1 MLNRENKTAITRKGM
16 VSNRL
21 NKFSIRKYTVGTA
34 SILVGT
40 TLIFGLGNQEAKAAE
55 STNKELNEAT
65 TSASDNQSSGKVD
78 MQQLNQEDNTKNDN
92 QKEMVSS
99 QGNETTSNG
108 NKSIEK
114 ESVQSTTGNK
124 VEVSTAKSDEQAS
137 PKSTNEDLNTK
148 QTISNQEALQPDL
161 QENKS
166 VVNAQPTNEENKKV
180 DAKTES
186 TTLNVKSDA
195 IKSNAETLVDNNSN
209 SNNENNADI
218 ILPKSTAPKRLNTRM
233 RMAAIQPNSTDSKNV
248 NDLITSNTTLTVVDA
263 DNSKTI
269 VPAQDYLSLKSQ
281 ITVDD
286 KVKSGDY
293 FTIKYSDTV
302 QVYGL
307 NPEDIK
313 NIGDIKDPN
322 NGETIAT
329 AKHDTAN
336 NLITYTFTDYVDR
349 FNSVKMGINYSIYMD
364 ADTIPVD
371 KKDVPFSVT
380 IGNQITTTTADITY
394 PAYKEADNNS
404 IGSAFTET
412 VSHVG
417 NVEDPGYYNQV
428 VYVNP
433 MDKDLKG
440 AKLKVEAYH
449 PKYPTN
455 IGQINQN
462 VTNIKIYRVPEG
474 YTLNKGYD
482 VNTNDLVDVTDEFKN
497 KMTYGSNQSVNL
509 DFGDITSAYVVMVN
523 TKFQYTNSE
532 SPTLVQMATL
542 SSTGNKSVSTGNAL
556 GFTNNQSGGAG
567 QEVYKIGNYVW
578 EDTNKNGVQELGEK
592 GVGNVTVTVFDNN
605 TNTKVGEAVTKED
618 GSYLIPNLPN
628 GDYRVEFSNL
638 PKGYEVTPSKQG
650 NNEELDSNGLS
661 SVITVNGKDNLSA
674 DLGIYKP
681 KYNLGDY
688 VWEDTNKNGIQDQD
702 EKGISGVTV
711 TLKDENGNV
720 LKTVTTD
727 ADGKYKFTDL
737 DNGNYKVEFT
747 TPEGY
752 TPTTVTS
759 GSDIEKD
766 SNGLTTTGVI
776 NGADNMTL
784 DSGFYKTP
792 KYNLGNY
799 VWEDTNKDGKQD
811 STEKGISGVT
821 VTLKN
826 ENGEVLQ
833 TTKTDK
839 DGKYQF
845 TGLENG
851 TYKVEFETPSGY
863 TPTQVGSGTDEGI
876 DSNGTSTTGVIK
888 DKDND
893 TIDSGFYKPT
903 YNLGDYVWED
913 TNKNGVQDK
922 DEKGISGVTV
932 TLKDEND
939 KVLKT
944 VTTDENGKYQF
955 TDLNNGTY
963 KVEFETPSG
972 YTPTSVTSGN
982 DTEKDSNGLTTTGVI
997 KDADNMTLDSGFYKT
1012 PKYSL
1017 GDYVWYDSNKDGKQD
1032 STEKGIKDVK
1042 VTLLNEKGEVI
1053 GTTKTDE
1060 NGKYRFDN
1068 LDSGKYKVIFEK
1080 SAGYLPTKVNGTTD
1094 GEKDS
1099 NGSSVT
1105 VKING
1110 KDDMSLD
1117 TGFYKEPKYNLGDY
1131 VWEDTNK
1138 DGIQDANEPGIKD
1151 VKVTLKDSTGKV
1163 IGTTTTD
1170 ASGKYKFTD
1179 LDNGNYTVEFETPA
1193 GYTPT
1198 VKNTT
1203 AEDKDSNGLTT
1214 TGVIKDADNMTLDS
1228 GFYKTPKYSLGD
1240 YVWYDSNKDG

>member
-1 MLNRENKTAITRKGM
+1 MLNRENKTAMTRKGM

-55 STNKELNEAT
+55 VTNKEMKEDAT
-65 TSASDNQSSGKVD
+65 SVNNDQVSKKVD
-78 MQQLNQEDNTKNDN
+78 TEQLNNGGNTSKVDTEQLKDENINKVANQKEVTRVENSVASEKNNNSKPSENGKLQTSDVKKTEDNNATSDDQVTTTVNSQQLNTDN
-92 QKEMVSS
+92 
-99 QGNETTSNG
+99 TTSNETMSSAPI
-108 NKSIEK
+108 NVSKDNLKINSEVVK
-114 ESVQSTTGNK
+114 NV
-124 VEVSTAKSDEQAS
+124 VENSD
-137 PKSTNEDLNTK
+137 NT
-148 QTISNQEALQPDL
+148 D
-161 QENKS
+161 
-166 VVNAQPTNEENKKV
+166 NANG
-180 DAKTES
+180 
-186 TTLNVKSDA
+186 SDV
-195 IKSNAETLVDNNSN
+195 IM
-209 SNNENNADI
+209 
-218 ILPKSTAPKRLNTRM
+218 PKSTAPKRLNTRM
-233 RMAAIQPNSTDSKNV
+233 RIAAVQPSSTDSKNV
-248 NDLITSNTTLTVVDA
+248 NNLITSTTTLTVVDA

-329 AKHDTAN
+329 AKHDTVN

-349 FNSVKMGINYSIYMD
+349 FNSVKMGINYSVYMD

-380 IGNQITTTTADITY
+380 IGNQTTTTTADITY

-412 VSHVG
+412 VSHAG
-417 NVEDPGYYNQV
+417 NAEDPGYYNQV

-440 AKLKVEAYH
+440 ANLKVEAYH

-482 VNTNDLVDVTDEFKN
+482 VNANDLVDVTDEFKN
-497 KMTYGSNQSVNL
+497 KMTYGSNQSVNV

-556 GFTNNQSGGAG
+556 GFTNNQSAGAG

-578 EDTNKNGVQELGEK
+578 EDTNKNGIQELGEVGVK
-592 GVGNVTVTVFDNN
+592 GVTVVAYDNK
-605 TNTKVGEAVTKED
+605 TNKEVGRTITDEK
-618 GSYLIPNLPN
+618 GGYLIPNLPN

-638 PKGYEVTPSKQG
+638 PQGYEVTPSKQG

-811 STEKGISGVT
+811 SSEKGISGVT

-1080 SAGYLPTKVNGTTD
+1080 
-1094 GEKDS
+1094 
-1099 NGSSVT
+1099 
-1105 VKING
+1105 
-1110 KDDMSLD
+1110 
-1117 TGFYKEPKYNLGDY
+1117 
-1131 VWEDTNK
+1131 
-1138 DGIQDANEPGIKD
+1138 
-1151 VKVTLKDSTGKV
+1151 
-1163 IGTTTTD
+1163 
-1170 ASGKYKFTD
+1170 
-1179 LDNGNYTVEFETPA
+1179 PA
-1193 GYTPT
+1193 GLTQT
-1198 VKNTT
+1198 GTNTT
-1203 AEDKDSNGLTT
+1203 EDD
-1214 TGVIKDADNMTLDS
+1214 KDADGGEVDVTITDH
-1228 GFYKTPKYSLGD
+1228 
-1240 YVWYDSNKDG
+1240 

>member
-1 MLNRENKTAITRKGM
+1 MLNRENKTAMTRKGM

-65 TSASDNQSSGKVD
+65 TSASDNQSNSKVD
-78 MQQLNQEDNTKNDN
+78 NQQLNQEDNTKNDN

-148 QTISNQEALQPDL
+148 QTISNQEALQSDL

-166 VVNAQPTNEENKKV
+166 VVNVQPTNEENKKV

-195 IKSNAETLVDNNSN
+195 IKSNVETLVDNNSN

-218 ILPKSTAPKRLNTRM
+218 ILPKSTEPKRLNTRM
-233 RMAAIQPNSTDSKNV
+233 RIAAIQPNSTDSKNV

-263 DNSKTI
+263 DKNNKI
-269 VPAQDYLSLKSQ
+269 VPAQDYLALKSQ
-281 ITVDD
+281 IKVDD

-349 FNSVKMGINYSIYMD
+349 FNSVQMGINYSIYMD
-364 ADTIPVD
+364 ADTIPVS
-371 KKDVPFSVT
+371 KNDVEFNVT
-380 IGNQITTTTADITY
+380 IGNTTTKTTANIQY
-394 PAYKEADNNS
+394 PDYVSRDNNS

-412 VSHVG
+412 VSHAG
-417 NVEDPGYYNQV
+417 NAEDPGYYKQT

-433 MDKDLKG
+433 SEKSLTN

-449 PKYPTN
+449 KDYADN
-455 IGQINQN
+455 VGQINKD
-462 VTNIKIYRVPEG
+462 VTKIKIYQAPKDYV
-474 YTLNKGYD
+474 LNKGYD
-482 VNTNDLVDVTDEFKN
+482 VNTNQLIDVTEQFKD
-497 KMTYGSNQSVNL
+497 KITYGANDSVNV
-509 DFGDITSAYVVMVN
+509 DFGSINNSYVVMVD
-523 TKFQYTNSE
+523 TKFEYTTSE

-542 SSTGNKSVSTGNAL
+542 TSDGNGSVSTGNAL

-578 EDTNKNGVQELGEK
+578 EDTNKNGVQELGEVGVK
-592 GVGNVTVTVFDNN
+592 GVTVVVYDNK
-605 TNTKVGEAVTKED
+605 TNKEVGRTITDEK
-618 GSYLIPNLPN
+618 GGYLIPNLPN

-638 PKGYEVTPSKQG
+638 PQGYEVTPSKQG
-650 NNEELDSNGLS
+650 NNEELDSNGVS

-688 VWEDTNKNGIQDQD
+688 VWEDINKNGIQDQD

-752 TPTTVTS
+752 TPTSTNTGGNDTV
-759 GSDIEKD
+759 D

-811 STEKGISGVT
+811 SSEKGISGVT

-972 YTPTSVTSGN
+972 YTPTSVTTGN

-1068 LDSGKYKVIFEK
+1068 LDSGKYKVIFE
-1080 SAGYLPTKVNGTTD
+1080 N
-1094 GEKDS
+1094 
-1099 NGSSVT
+1099 
-1105 VKING
+1105 
-1110 KDDMSLD
+1110 
-1117 TGFYKEPKYNLGDY
+1117 
-1131 VWEDTNK
+1131 
-1138 DGIQDANEPGIKD
+1138 
-1151 VKVTLKDSTGKV
+1151 
-1163 IGTTTTD
+1163 
-1170 ASGKYKFTD
+1170 
-1179 LDNGNYTVEFETPA
+1179 PA
-1193 GYTPT
+1193 GLTQT
-1198 VKNTT
+1198 GTNTT
-1203 AEDKDSNGLTT
+1203 EDD
-1214 TGVIKDADNMTLDS
+1214 KDAD
-1228 GFYKTPKYSLGD
+1228 GGE
-1240 YVWYDSNKDG
+1240 V

>member
-1 MLNRENKTAITRKGM
+1 MLNRENKTAMTRKGM

-55 STNKELNEAT
+55 VTNKEIKEDAT
-65 TSASDNQSSGKVD
+65 SVNNDQVSKKVD
-78 MQQLNQEDNTKNDN
+78 TEQLNNGGNTSKVDTEQLKDENINKVANQKEVTRVENSVASEKNNNSKPSENGKLQTSNVKKTEDNNATSDDQVTTTVNSQQLNTDNTTS
-92 QKEMVSS
+92 MSS
-99 QGNETTSNG
+99 APINVRKDDLKINNE
-108 NKSIEK
+108 
-114 ESVQSTTGNK
+114 
-124 VEVSTAKSDEQAS
+124 EVRNVGEKSDNTDNANSSELIK
-137 PKSTNEDLNTK
+137 PKT
-148 QTISNQEALQPDL
+148 
-161 QENKS
+161 
-166 VVNAQPTNEENKKV
+166 
-180 DAKTES
+180 TE
-186 TTLNVKSDA
+186 
-195 IKSNAETLVDNNSN
+195 
-209 SNNENNADI
+209 
-218 ILPKSTAPKRLNTRM
+218 PKRLNTRM
-233 RMAAIQPNSTDSKNV
+233 RIAAVQPSSTDSKNV
-248 NDLITSNTTLTVVDA
+248 NNLITSTTTLTVVDA
-263 DNSKTI
+263 DNNNKI
-269 VPAQDYLSLKSQ
+269 VPAQDYLALKSQ
-281 ITVDD
+281 IAVDD
-286 KVKSGDY
+286 NVKSGDY

-329 AKHDTAN
+329 AKHDTVN

-364 ADTIPVD
+364 ADTIPVS
-371 KKDVPFSVT
+371 KNDVEFNVT
-380 IGNQITTTTADITY
+380 IGNTTTKTTANIQY
-394 PAYKEADNNS
+394 PDYVVNEKNS

-417 NVEDPGYYNQV
+417 NKENPGYYKQTI
-428 VYVNP
+428 YVNP
-433 MDKDLKG
+433 SENSLTN
-440 AKLKVEAYH
+440 AKLKVQAYH
-449 PKYPTN
+449 SSYPNN
-455 IGQINQN
+455 IGQINKE
-462 VTNIKIYRVPEG
+462 VTDIKIYQVPKG

-482 VNTNDLVDVTDEFKN
+482 VNIKELTDVTNQYLQKI
-497 KMTYGSNQSVNL
+497 TYGDNNSAVI
-509 DFGDITSAYVVMVN
+509 DFGNADSAYVVMVN
-523 TKFQYTNSE
+523 TKFQYTTSE
-532 SPTLVQMATL
+532 SPTLVQMVTL
-542 SSTGNKSVSTGNAL
+542 SSDNSKSASMGNAL

-638 PKGYEVTPSKQG
+638 PQGYEVTPSKQG

-811 STEKGISGVT
+811 SSEKGISGVT

-1032 STEKGIKDVK
+1032 STEKGIKDVT
-1042 VTLLNEKGEVI
+1042 VTL
-1053 GTTKTDE
+1053 
-1060 NGKYRFDN
+1060 
-1068 LDSGKYKVIFEK
+1068 
-1080 SAGYLPTKVNGTTD
+1080 
-1094 GEKDS
+1094 
-1099 NGSSVT
+1099 
-1105 VKING
+1105 
-1110 KDDMSLD
+1110 
-1117 TGFYKEPKYNLGDY
+1117 
-1131 VWEDTNK
+1131 
-1138 DGIQDANEPGIKD
+1138 
-1151 VKVTLKDSTGKV
+1151 
-1163 IGTTTTD
+1163 
-1170 ASGKYKFTD
+1170 
-1179 LDNGNYTVEFETPA
+1179 
-1193 GYTPT
+1193 
-1198 VKNTT
+1198 
-1203 AEDKDSNGLTT
+1203 
-1214 TGVIKDADNMTLDS
+1214 
-1228 GFYKTPKYSLGD
+1228 
-1240 YVWYDSNKDG
+1240 

>member
-65 TSASDNQSSGKVD
+65 TSASDNQSSDKVD

-108 NKSIEK
+108 NKLIEK

-166 VVNAQPTNEENKKV
+166 VVNVQPTNEENKKV

-195 IKSNAETLVDNNSN
+195 IKSNDETLVDNNSN

-233 RMAAIQPNSTDSKNV
+233 RIAAVQPSSTEAKNV

-263 DNSKTI
+263 DKNNKI

-349 FNSVKMGINYSIYMD
+349 FNSVQMGINYSIYMD
-364 ADTIPVD
+364 ADTIPVS
-371 KKDVPFSVT
+371 KNDVEFNVT
-380 IGNQITTTTADITY
+380 IGNTTTKTTANIQY
-394 PAYKEADNNS
+394 PDYVVNEKNS

-417 NVEDPGYYNQV
+417 NKENPGYYKQTI
-428 VYVNP
+428 YVNP
-433 MDKDLKG
+433 SENSLTN
-440 AKLKVEAYH
+440 AKLKVQAYH
-449 PKYPTN
+449 SSYPNN
-455 IGQINQN
+455 IGQINKD
-462 VTNIKIYRVPEG
+462 VTDIKIYQVPKG

-482 VNTNDLVDVTDEFKN
+482 VNTKELTDVTNQYLQKI
-497 KMTYGSNQSVNL
+497 TYGDNNSAVI
-509 DFGDITSAYVVMVN
+509 DFGNADSAYVVMVN

-1032 STEKGIKDVK
+1032 STEKGIKDVT
-1042 VTLLNEKGEVI
+1042 VTLQNEKGEVI

-1080 SAGYLPTKVNGTTD
+1080 
-1094 GEKDS
+1094 
-1099 NGSSVT
+1099 
-1105 VKING
+1105 
-1110 KDDMSLD
+1110 
-1117 TGFYKEPKYNLGDY
+1117 
-1131 VWEDTNK
+1131 
-1138 DGIQDANEPGIKD
+1138 
-1151 VKVTLKDSTGKV
+1151 
-1163 IGTTTTD
+1163 
-1170 ASGKYKFTD
+1170 
-1179 LDNGNYTVEFETPA
+1179 PA
-1193 GYTPT
+1193 GLTQT
-1198 VKNTT
+1198 VTNTT
-1203 AEDKDSNGLTT
+1203 EDD
-1214 TGVIKDADNMTLDS
+1214 KDADGGEVDVTITDHDDFTL
-1228 GFYKTPKYSLGD
+1228 
-1240 YVWYDSNKDG
+1240 

>member
-65 TSASDNQSSGKVD
+65 TSASDNQSSDKVD

-108 NKSIEK
+108 NKLIEK

-166 VVNAQPTNEENKKV
+166 VVNVQPTNEENKKV

-195 IKSNAETLVDNNSN
+195 IKSNDETLVDNNSN

-233 RMAAIQPNSTDSKNV
+233 RIAAVQPSSTEAKNV

-263 DNSKTI
+263 DKNNKI
-269 VPAQDYLSLKSQ
+269 VPAQDYLALKSQ
-281 ITVDD
+281 IKVDD

-349 FNSVKMGINYSIYMD
+349 FNSVQMGINYSIYMD
-364 ADTIPVD
+364 ADTIPVS
-371 KKDVPFSVT
+371 KNDVEFNVT
-380 IGNQITTTTADITY
+380 IGNTTTKTTANIQY
-394 PAYKEADNNS
+394 PDYVSRDNNS

-412 VSHVG
+412 VSHAG
-417 NVEDPGYYNQV
+417 NAEDPGYYIQT

-433 MDKDLKG
+433 SEKTLTN

-449 PKYPTN
+449 KDYPDN
-455 IGQINQN
+455 VGQINKN
-462 VTNIKIYRVPEG
+462 VTKIKIYQAPKDYV
-474 YTLNKGYD
+474 LNKGYD
-482 VNTNDLVDVTDEFKN
+482 VNTNQLIDVTEQFKD
-497 KMTYGSNQSVNL
+497 KITYGTNDSVNV
-509 DFGDITSAYVVMVN
+509 DFGSINNSYVVMVD
-523 TKFQYTNSE
+523 TKFEFTTSE

-542 SSTGNKSVSTGNAL
+542 TSDGNRSVSTGNAL

-567 QEVYKIGNYVW
+567 QEVYKIGN
-578 EDTNKNGVQELGEK
+578 
-592 GVGNVTVTVFDNN
+592 
-605 TNTKVGEAVTKED
+605 
-618 GSYLIPNLPN
+618 
-628 GDYRVEFSNL
+628 
-638 PKGYEVTPSKQG
+638 
-650 NNEELDSNGLS
+650 
-661 SVITVNGKDNLSA
+661 
-674 DLGIYKP
+674 
-681 KYNLGDY
+681 Y

-737 DNGNYKVEFT
+737 GNGNYKVEFT

-1053 GTTKTDE
+1053 GTTTTDE

-1080 SAGYLPTKVNGTTD
+1080 
-1094 GEKDS
+1094 
-1099 NGSSVT
+1099 
-1105 VKING
+1105 
-1110 KDDMSLD
+1110 
-1117 TGFYKEPKYNLGDY
+1117 
-1131 VWEDTNK
+1131 
-1138 DGIQDANEPGIKD
+1138 
-1151 VKVTLKDSTGKV
+1151 
-1163 IGTTTTD
+1163 
-1170 ASGKYKFTD
+1170 
-1179 LDNGNYTVEFETPA
+1179 PA
-1193 GYTPT
+1193 GLTQT
-1198 VKNTT
+1198 GTNTT
-1203 AEDKDSNGLTT
+1203 EDD
-1214 TGVIKDADNMTLDS
+1214 KDADGGEVDVTITDHDDFTLD
-1228 GFYKTPKYSLGD
+1228 
-1240 YVWYDSNKDG
+1240 

>member
-65 TSASDNQSSGKVD
+65 TSASDNQSSDKVD

-108 NKSIEK
+108 NKLIEK

-166 VVNAQPTNEENKKV
+166 VVNVQPTNEENKKV

-195 IKSNAETLVDNNSN
+195 IKSNDETLVDNNSN

-233 RMAAIQPNSTDSKNV
+233 RIAAVQPSSTEAKNV

-263 DNSKTI
+263 DKNNKI

-349 FNSVKMGINYSIYMD
+349 FNSVQMGINYSIYMD
-364 ADTIPVD
+364 ADTIPVS
-371 KKDVPFSVT
+371 KNDVEFNVT
-380 IGNQITTTTADITY
+380 IGNTTTKTTANIQY
-394 PAYKEADNNS
+394 PDYVVNEKNS

-417 NVEDPGYYNQV
+417 NKENPGYYKQTI
-428 VYVNP
+428 YVNP
-433 MDKDLKG
+433 SENSLTN
-440 AKLKVEAYH
+440 AKLKVQAYH
-449 PKYPTN
+449 SSYPNN
-455 IGQINQN
+455 IGQINKD
-462 VTNIKIYRVPEG
+462 VTDIKIYQVPKG

-482 VNTNDLVDVTDEFKN
+482 VNTKELTDVTNQYLQKI
-497 KMTYGSNQSVNL
+497 TYGDNNSAVI
-509 DFGDITSAYVVMVN
+509 DFGNADSAYVVMVN

-1060 NGKYRFDN
+1060 NGKYCFDN

-1080 SAGYLPTKVNGTTD
+1080 PAGLTQTGTNTTEDDKDADGGEVDVTITD
-1094 GEKDS
+1094 H
-1099 NGSSVT
+1099 
-1105 VKING
+1105 
-1110 KDDMSLD
+1110 DD
-1117 TGFYKEPKYNLGDY
+1117 
-1131 VWEDTNK
+1131 
-1138 DGIQDANEPGIKD
+1138 
-1151 VKVTLKDSTGKV
+1151 
-1163 IGTTTTD
+1163 
-1170 ASGKYKFTD
+1170 FT
-1179 LDNGNYTVEFETPA
+1179 LDNGYYEEETS
-1193 GYTPT
+1193 
-1198 VKNTT
+1198 
-1203 AEDKDSNGLTT
+1203 DS
-1214 TGVIKDADNMTLDS
+1214 DS
-1228 GFYKTPKYSLGD
+1228 
-1240 YVWYDSNKDG
+1240 DSDS

>member
-21 NKFSIRKYTVGTA
+21 KKFSIRKYTVGTA

-65 TSASDNQSSGKVD
+65 TSASDNQSSDKVD

-108 NKSIEK
+108 NKLIEK

-166 VVNAQPTNEENKKV
+166 VVNVQPTNEENKKV

-195 IKSNAETLVDNNSN
+195 IKSNDETLVDNNSN

-233 RMAAIQPNSTDSKNV
+233 RIAAVQPSSTEAKNV

-263 DNSKTI
+263 DKNNKI

-349 FNSVKMGINYSIYMD
+349 FNSVQMGINYSIYMD
-364 ADTIPVD
+364 ADTIPVS
-371 KKDVPFSVT
+371 KNDVEFNVT
-380 IGNQITTTTADITY
+380 IGNTTTKTTANIQY
-394 PAYKEADNNS
+394 PDYVVNEKNS

-417 NVEDPGYYNQV
+417 NKENPGYYKQTI
-428 VYVNP
+428 YVNP
-433 MDKDLKG
+433 SENSLTN
-440 AKLKVEAYH
+440 AKLKVQAYH
-449 PKYPTN
+449 SSYPNN
-455 IGQINQN
+455 IGQINKD
-462 VTNIKIYRVPEG
+462 VTDIKIYQVPKG

-482 VNTNDLVDVTDEFKN
+482 VNTKELTDVTNQYLQKI
-497 KMTYGSNQSVNL
+497 TYGDNNSAVI
-509 DFGDITSAYVVMVN
+509 DFGNADSAYVVMVN

-1060 NGKYRFDN
+1060 NGKYCFDN

-1080 SAGYLPTKVNGTTD
+1080 
-1094 GEKDS
+1094 
-1099 NGSSVT
+1099 
-1105 VKING
+1105 
-1110 KDDMSLD
+1110 
-1117 TGFYKEPKYNLGDY
+1117 
-1131 VWEDTNK
+1131 
-1138 DGIQDANEPGIKD
+1138 
-1151 VKVTLKDSTGKV
+1151 
-1163 IGTTTTD
+1163 
-1170 ASGKYKFTD
+1170 
-1179 LDNGNYTVEFETPA
+1179 PA
-1193 GYTPT
+1193 G
-1198 VKNTT
+1198 
-1203 AEDKDSNGLTT
+1203 LTQT
-1214 TGVIKDADNMTLDS
+1214 
-1228 GFYKTPKYSLGD
+1228 
-1240 YVWYDSNKDG
+1240 

>member
-1 MLNRENKTAITRKGM
+1 MLNRENKTAMTRKGM

-40 TLIFGLGNQEAKAAE
+40 TLIFGIGSQEAKAAE
-55 STNKELNEAT
+55 VTNKEMKEDAT
-65 TSASDNQSSGKVD
+65 SVNNDQVSKKVD
-78 MQQLNQEDNTKNDN
+78 TGQLNKDGNTSKVDTEQLNDENINKVAN
-92 QKEMVSS
+92 QKEVTRVENSVASEKNNNS
-99 QGNETTSNG
+99 QPSENGKLQTSDVKKTEDNNATSDDQVTTTVNSQKLNTDNTTSNATMSAAPI
-108 NKSIEK
+108 NVSKDDLKINSE
-114 ESVQSTTGNK
+114 
-124 VEVSTAKSDEQAS
+124 EVRNVGEKSD
-137 PKSTNEDLNTK
+137 NT
-148 QTISNQEALQPDL
+148 D
-161 QENKS
+161 
-166 VVNAQPTNEENKKV
+166 NANG
-180 DAKTES
+180 
-186 TTLNVKSDA
+186 SDV
-195 IKSNAETLVDNNSN
+195 IM
-209 SNNENNADI
+209 
-218 ILPKSTAPKRLNTRM
+218 PKSTAPKRLNTRM
-233 RMAAIQPNSTDSKNV
+233 RIAAVQPSSTDSKNV
-248 NDLITSNTTLTVVDA
+248 NNLITSTTTLTVVDA
-263 DNSKTI
+263 DKNNKI
-269 VPAQDYLSLKSQ
+269 VPAQDYLALKSQ
-281 ITVDD
+281 IKVDD

-349 FNSVKMGINYSIYMD
+349 FNSVQMGINYSIYMD
-364 ADTIPVD
+364 ADTIPVS
-371 KKDVPFSVT
+371 KNDVEFNVT
-380 IGNQITTTTADITY
+380 IGNDTTKTTANIQY
-394 PAYKEADNNS
+394 PDYVVNEKNS

-417 NVEDPGYYNQV
+417 NKENPGYYKQTI
-428 VYVNP
+428 YVNP
-433 MDKDLKG
+433 SENSLTN
-440 AKLKVEAYH
+440 AKLKVQAYH
-449 PKYPTN
+449 SSYPNN
-455 IGQINQN
+455 IGQINKE
-462 VTNIKIYRVPEG
+462 VTDIKIYQVPKG

-482 VNTNDLVDVTDEFKN
+482 VNTKELTDVTNQYLQKI
-497 KMTYGSNQSVNL
+497 TYGDNNSAVI
-509 DFGDITSAYVVMVN
+509 DFGNADSAYVVMVN
-523 TKFQYTNSE
+523 TKFQYTTSE
-532 SPTLVQMATL
+532 SPTLVQMVTL
-542 SSTGNKSVSTGNAL
+542 SSDNSKSASMGNAL

-638 PKGYEVTPSKQG
+638 PQGYEVTPSKQG
-650 NNEELDSNGLS
+650 NNEELDSNGVS

-851 TYKVEFETPSGY
+851 TYKVEFETPLGY

-1080 SAGYLPTKVNGTTD
+1080 
-1094 GEKDS
+1094 
-1099 NGSSVT
+1099 
-1105 VKING
+1105 
-1110 KDDMSLD
+1110 
-1117 TGFYKEPKYNLGDY
+1117 
-1131 VWEDTNK
+1131 
-1138 DGIQDANEPGIKD
+1138 
-1151 VKVTLKDSTGKV
+1151 
-1163 IGTTTTD
+1163 
-1170 ASGKYKFTD
+1170 
-1179 LDNGNYTVEFETPA
+1179 PA
-1193 GYTPT
+1193 GLTQT
-1198 VKNTT
+1198 GTNTT
-1203 AEDKDSNGLTT
+1203 EDD
-1214 TGVIKDADNMTLDS
+1214 KDADGGEVDVTITDHDDFTIDNGYFEEDTSDS
-1228 GFYKTPKYSLGD
+1228 
-1240 YVWYDSNKDG
+1240 

>member
-65 TSASDNQSSGKVD
+65 TSASDNQSSDKVD

-108 NKSIEK
+108 NKLIEK

-166 VVNAQPTNEENKKV
+166 VVNVQPTNEENKKV

-195 IKSNAETLVDNNSN
+195 IKSNDETLVDNNSN

-233 RMAAIQPNSTDSKNV
+233 RIAAVQPSSTEAKNV

-263 DNSKTI
+263 DKNNKI

-349 FNSVKMGINYSIYMD
+349 FNSVQMGINYSIYMD
-364 ADTIPVD
+364 ADTIPVS
-371 KKDVPFSVT
+371 KNDVEFNVT
-380 IGNQITTTTADITY
+380 IGNTTTKTTANIQY
-394 PAYKEADNNS
+394 PDYVVNEKNS

-417 NVEDPGYYNQV
+417 NKENPGYYKQTI
-428 VYVNP
+428 YVNP
-433 MDKDLKG
+433 SENSLTN
-440 AKLKVEAYH
+440 AKLKVQAYH
-449 PKYPTN
+449 SSYPNN
-455 IGQINQN
+455 IGQINKD
-462 VTNIKIYRVPEG
+462 VTDIKIYQVPKG

-482 VNTNDLVDVTDEFKN
+482 VNTKELTDVTNQYLQKI
-497 KMTYGSNQSVNL
+497 TYGDNNSAVI
-509 DFGDITSAYVVMVN
+509 DFGNADSAYVVMVN

-1060 NGKYRFDN
+1060 NGKYCFDN

-1080 SAGYLPTKVNGTTD
+1080 
-1094 GEKDS
+1094 
-1099 NGSSVT
+1099 
-1105 VKING
+1105 
-1110 KDDMSLD
+1110 
-1117 TGFYKEPKYNLGDY
+1117 
-1131 VWEDTNK
+1131 
-1138 DGIQDANEPGIKD
+1138 
-1151 VKVTLKDSTGKV
+1151 
-1163 IGTTTTD
+1163 
-1170 ASGKYKFTD
+1170 
-1179 LDNGNYTVEFETPA
+1179 PA
-1193 GYTPT
+1193 GLTQT
-1198 VKNTT
+1198 GTNTT
-1203 AEDKDSNGLTT
+1203 EDD
-1214 TGVIKDADNMTLDS
+1214 KDADGGEVD
-1228 GFYKTPKYSLGD
+1228 
-1240 YVWYDSNKDG
+1240 V

>member
-65 TSASDNQSSGKVD
+65 TSASDNQSSDKVD

-233 RMAAIQPNSTDSKNV
+233 RIAAVQPSSTEAKNV

-263 DNSKTI
+263 DKNNKI
-269 VPAQDYLSLKSQ
+269 VPAQDYLELKSQ
-281 ITVDD
+281 IKVDD

-349 FNSVKMGINYSIYMD
+349 FNSVQMGINYSIYMD
-364 ADTIPVD
+364 ADTIPVS
-371 KKDVPFSVT
+371 KNDVEFNVT
-380 IGNQITTTTADITY
+380 IGNTTTKTTANIQY
-394 PAYKEADNNS
+394 PDYVVNEKNS

-417 NVEDPGYYNQV
+417 NKENPGYYKQTI
-428 VYVNP
+428 YVNP
-433 MDKDLKG
+433 SENSLTN
-440 AKLKVEAYH
+440 AKLKVQAYH
-449 PKYPTN
+449 SSYPNN
-455 IGQINQN
+455 IGQINKE
-462 VTNIKIYRVPEG
+462 VTDIKIYQVPKG

-482 VNTNDLVDVTDEFKN
+482 VNTKELTDVTNQYLQKI
-497 KMTYGSNQSVNL
+497 TYGDNNSAVI
-509 DFGDITSAYVVMVN
+509 DFGNADSAYVVMVN
-523 TKFQYTNSE
+523 TKFQYTTSE
-532 SPTLVQMATL
+532 SPTLVQMVTL
-542 SSTGNKSVSTGNAL
+542 SSDNSKSASMGNAL

-1053 GTTKTDE
+1053 G
-1060 NGKYRFDN
+1060 
-1068 LDSGKYKVIFEK
+1068 
-1080 SAGYLPTKVNGTTD
+1080 
-1094 GEKDS
+1094 
-1099 NGSSVT
+1099 
-1105 VKING
+1105 
-1110 KDDMSLD
+1110 
-1117 TGFYKEPKYNLGDY
+1117 
-1131 VWEDTNK
+1131 
-1138 DGIQDANEPGIKD
+1138 
-1151 VKVTLKDSTGKV
+1151 
-1163 IGTTTTD
+1163 
-1170 ASGKYKFTD
+1170 
-1179 LDNGNYTVEFETPA
+1179 
-1193 GYTPT
+1193 
-1198 VKNTT
+1198 
-1203 AEDKDSNGLTT
+1203 
-1214 TGVIKDADNMTLDS
+1214 
-1228 GFYKTPKYSLGD
+1228 
-1240 YVWYDSNKDG
+1240 

>member
-1 MLNRENKTAITRKGM
+1 
-16 VSNRL
+16 
-21 NKFSIRKYTVGTA
+21 
-34 SILVGT
+34 
-40 TLIFGLGNQEAKAAE
+40 
-55 STNKELNEAT
+55 
-65 TSASDNQSSGKVD
+65 
-78 MQQLNQEDNTKNDN
+78 
-92 QKEMVSS
+92 
-99 QGNETTSNG
+99 
-108 NKSIEK
+108 
-114 ESVQSTTGNK
+114 
-124 VEVSTAKSDEQAS
+124 
-137 PKSTNEDLNTK
+137 
-148 QTISNQEALQPDL
+148 
-161 QENKS
+161 
-166 VVNAQPTNEENKKV
+166 
-180 DAKTES
+180 
-186 TTLNVKSDA
+186 
-195 IKSNAETLVDNNSN
+195 
-209 SNNENNADI
+209 
-218 ILPKSTAPKRLNTRM
+218 
-233 RMAAIQPNSTDSKNV
+233 
-248 NDLITSNTTLTVVDA
+248 
-263 DNSKTI
+263 
-269 VPAQDYLSLKSQ
+269 
-281 ITVDD
+281 
-286 KVKSGDY
+286 
-293 FTIKYSDTV
+293 
-302 QVYGL
+302 
-307 NPEDIK
+307 
-313 NIGDIKDPN
+313 
-322 NGETIAT
+322 
-329 AKHDTAN
+329 
-336 NLITYTFTDYVDR
+336 
-349 FNSVKMGINYSIYMD
+349 
-364 ADTIPVD
+364 
-371 KKDVPFSVT
+371 
-380 IGNQITTTTADITY
+380 
-394 PAYKEADNNS
+394 
-404 IGSAFTET
+404 
-412 VSHVG
+412 
-417 NVEDPGYYNQV
+417 
-428 VYVNP
+428 
-433 MDKDLKG
+433 
-440 AKLKVEAYH
+440 
-449 PKYPTN
+449 
-455 IGQINQN
+455 
-462 VTNIKIYRVPEG
+462 RVPEG

-776 NGADNMTL
+776 
-784 DSGFYKTP
+784 
-792 KYNLGNY
+792 
-799 VWEDTNKDGKQD
+799 
-811 STEKGISGVT
+811 
-821 VTLKN
+821 
-826 ENGEVLQ
+826 
-833 TTKTDK
+833 
-839 DGKYQF
+839 
-845 TGLENG
+845 
-851 TYKVEFETPSGY
+851 
-863 TPTQVGSGTDEGI
+863 
-876 DSNGTSTTGVIK
+876 K

-1042 VTLLNEKGEVI
+1042 VILLNEKGEVI

-1080 SAGYLPTKVNGTTD
+1080 PTGLTQTGTNTTEDDKDADGGEVDVTITD
-1094 GEKDS
+1094 H
-1099 NGSSVT
+1099 
-1105 VKING
+1105 
-1110 KDDMSLD
+1110 DD
-1117 TGFYKEPKYNLGDY
+1117 
-1131 VWEDTNK
+1131 
-1138 DGIQDANEPGIKD
+1138 
-1151 VKVTLKDSTGKV
+1151 
-1163 IGTTTTD
+1163 
-1170 ASGKYKFTD
+1170 FT
-1179 LDNGNYTVEFETPA
+1179 LDNG
-1193 GYTPT
+1193 
-1198 VKNTT
+1198 
-1203 AEDKDSNGLTT
+1203 
-1214 TGVIKDADNMTLDS
+1214 
-1228 GFYKTPKYSLGD
+1228 
-1240 YVWYDSNKDG
+1240 

>member
-55 STNKELNEAT
+55 VTNKEMKEDAT
-65 TSASDNQSSGKVD
+65 SVNNDQVSKKVD
-78 MQQLNQEDNTKNDN
+78 TEQLNNDSNTRKVDREQLKDENINKVANQKEVTRVENSVASEKNNNSQPSENGKLQTSDVKKTEDNNATSDDQVTTTVNSQQLNTDN
-92 QKEMVSS
+92 
-99 QGNETTSNG
+99 TTSNATMSSAPI
-108 NKSIEK
+108 NVSKDDLKINSEVVK
-114 ESVQSTTGNK
+114 NV
-124 VEVSTAKSDEQAS
+124 VENSD
-137 PKSTNEDLNTK
+137 NT
-148 QTISNQEALQPDL
+148 D
-161 QENKS
+161 
-166 VVNAQPTNEENKKV
+166 NANG
-180 DAKTES
+180 
-186 TTLNVKSDA
+186 SD
-195 IKSNAETLVDNNSN
+195 V
-209 SNNENNADI
+209 

-1068 LDSGKYKVIFEK
+1068 LDSGKYKV
-1080 SAGYLPTKVNGTTD
+1080 
-1094 GEKDS
+1094 
-1099 NGSSVT
+1099 
-1105 VKING
+1105 
-1110 KDDMSLD
+1110 
-1117 TGFYKEPKYNLGDY
+1117 
-1131 VWEDTNK
+1131 
-1138 DGIQDANEPGIKD
+1138 
-1151 VKVTLKDSTGKV
+1151 
-1163 IGTTTTD
+1163 
-1170 ASGKYKFTD
+1170 
-1179 LDNGNYTVEFETPA
+1179 
-1193 GYTPT
+1193 
-1198 VKNTT
+1198 
-1203 AEDKDSNGLTT
+1203 
-1214 TGVIKDADNMTLDS
+1214 
-1228 GFYKTPKYSLGD
+1228 
-1240 YVWYDSNKDG
+1240 

>member
-65 TSASDNQSSGKVD
+65 TSASDNQSSDKVD

-108 NKSIEK
+108 NKLIEK

-166 VVNAQPTNEENKKV
+166 VVNVQPTNEENKKV

-195 IKSNAETLVDNNSN
+195 IKSNDETLVDNNSN

-233 RMAAIQPNSTDSKNV
+233 RIAAVQPSSTEAKNV

-263 DNSKTI
+263 DKNNKI

-349 FNSVKMGINYSIYMD
+349 FNSVQMGINYSIYMD
-364 ADTIPVD
+364 ADTIPVS
-371 KKDVPFSVT
+371 KNDVEFNVT
-380 IGNQITTTTADITY
+380 IGNTTTKTTANIQY
-394 PAYKEADNNS
+394 PDYVVNEKNS

-417 NVEDPGYYNQV
+417 NKENPGYYKQTI
-428 VYVNP
+428 YVNP
-433 MDKDLKG
+433 SENSLTN
-440 AKLKVEAYH
+440 AKLKVQAYH
-449 PKYPTN
+449 SSYPNN
-455 IGQINQN
+455 IGQINKD
-462 VTNIKIYRVPEG
+462 VTDIKIYQVPKG

-482 VNTNDLVDVTDEFKN
+482 VNTKELTDVTNQYLQKI
-497 KMTYGSNQSVNL
+497 TYGDNNSAVI
-509 DFGDITSAYVVMVN
+509 DFGNADSAYVVMVN

-839 DGKYQF
+839 DGKYKF

-1060 NGKYRFDN
+1060 NGKYCFDN

-1080 SAGYLPTKVNGTTD
+1080 PAGLTQTGTNTTEDDKDADGGEVDVTITD
-1094 GEKDS
+1094 H
-1099 NGSSVT
+1099 
-1105 VKING
+1105 
-1110 KDDMSLD
+1110 DD
-1117 TGFYKEPKYNLGDY
+1117 
-1131 VWEDTNK
+1131 
-1138 DGIQDANEPGIKD
+1138 
-1151 VKVTLKDSTGKV
+1151 
-1163 IGTTTTD
+1163 
-1170 ASGKYKFTD
+1170 FT
-1179 LDNGNYTVEFETPA
+1179 LDNGYYEEET
-1193 GYTPT
+1193 
-1198 VKNTT
+1198 
-1203 AEDKDSNGLTT
+1203 
-1214 TGVIKDADNMTLDS
+1214 
-1228 GFYKTPKYSLGD
+1228 
-1240 YVWYDSNKDG
+1240 

>member
-65 TSASDNQSSGKVD
+65 TSASDNQSSDKVD

-166 VVNAQPTNEENKKV
+166 VVNVQPTNEENKKV

-195 IKSNAETLVDNNSN
+195 IKSNDETLVDNNSN

-233 RMAAIQPNSTDSKNV
+233 RIAAVQPSSTEAKNV

-263 DNSKTI
+263 DKNNKI
-269 VPAQDYLSLKSQ
+269 VPAQDYLALKSQ

-349 FNSVKMGINYSIYMD
+349 FNSVQMGINYSIYMD
-364 ADTIPVD
+364 ADTIPVS
-371 KKDVPFSVT
+371 KNDVEFNVT
-380 IGNQITTTTADITY
+380 IGNTTTKTTANIQY
-394 PAYKEADNNS
+394 PDYVSRDNNS

-412 VSHVG
+412 VSHAG
-417 NVEDPGYYNQV
+417 NAEDPGYYIQT

-433 MDKDLKG
+433 SEKSLTN

-449 PKYPTN
+449 KDYPDN
-455 IGQINQN
+455 VGQINKN
-462 VTNIKIYRVPEG
+462 VTKIKIYQAPKDYV
-474 YTLNKGYD
+474 LNKGYD
-482 VNTNDLVDVTDEFKN
+482 VNTNQLIDVTEQFKD
-497 KMTYGSNQSVNL
+497 KITYGTNDSVNV
-509 DFGDITSAYVVMVN
+509 DFGSINNSYVVMVD
-523 TKFQYTNSE
+523 TKFEYTTSE

-542 SSTGNKSVSTGNAL
+542 TSDGNRSVSTGNAL

-578 EDTNKNGVQELGEK
+578 EDTNKNGIQELGEVGVK
-592 GVGNVTVTVFDNN
+592 GVTVVAYDNK
-605 TNTKVGEAVTKED
+605 TNKEVGRTITDEK
-618 GSYLIPNLPN
+618 GGYLIPNLPN

-638 PKGYEVTPSKQG
+638 PQGYEVTPSKQG
-650 NNEELDSNGLS
+650 NNEELDSNGVS

-711 TLKDENGNV
+711 TLKDESGNV

-1080 SAGYLPTKVNGTTD
+1080 
-1094 GEKDS
+1094 
-1099 NGSSVT
+1099 
-1105 VKING
+1105 
-1110 KDDMSLD
+1110 
-1117 TGFYKEPKYNLGDY
+1117 
-1131 VWEDTNK
+1131 
-1138 DGIQDANEPGIKD
+1138 
-1151 VKVTLKDSTGKV
+1151 
-1163 IGTTTTD
+1163 
-1170 ASGKYKFTD
+1170 
-1179 LDNGNYTVEFETPA
+1179 PA
-1193 GYTPT
+1193 GLTQT
-1198 VKNTT
+1198 VTNTT
-1203 AEDKDSNGLTT
+1203 EDDKD
-1214 TGVIKDADNMTLDS
+1214 A
-1228 GFYKTPKYSLGD
+1228 
-1240 YVWYDSNKDG
+1240 

>member
-65 TSASDNQSSGKVD
+65 TSASDNQSSDKVD

-108 NKSIEK
+108 NKLIEK

-166 VVNAQPTNEENKKV
+166 VVNVQPTNEENKKV

-195 IKSNAETLVDNNSN
+195 IKSNDETLVDNNSN

-233 RMAAIQPNSTDSKNV
+233 RIAAVQPSSTEAKNV

-263 DNSKTI
+263 DKNNKI

-349 FNSVKMGINYSIYMD
+349 FNSVQMGINYSIYMD
-364 ADTIPVD
+364 ADTIPVS
-371 KKDVPFSVT
+371 KNDVEFNVT
-380 IGNQITTTTADITY
+380 IGNTTTKTTANIQY
-394 PAYKEADNNS
+394 PDYVVNEKNS

-417 NVEDPGYYNQV
+417 NKENPGYYKQTI
-428 VYVNP
+428 YVNP
-433 MDKDLKG
+433 SENSLTN
-440 AKLKVEAYH
+440 AKLKVQAYH
-449 PKYPTN
+449 SSYPNN
-455 IGQINQN
+455 IGQINKD
-462 VTNIKIYRVPEG
+462 VTDIKIYQVPKG

-482 VNTNDLVDVTDEFKN
+482 VNTKELTDVTNQYLQKI
-497 KMTYGSNQSVNL
+497 TYGDNNSAVI
-509 DFGDITSAYVVMVN
+509 DFGNADSAYVVMVN

-759 GSDIEKD
+759 GSNIEKD

-1012 PKYSL
+1012 PK
-1017 GDYVWYDSNKDGKQD
+1017 
-1032 STEKGIKDVK
+1032 
-1042 VTLLNEKGEVI
+1042 
-1053 GTTKTDE
+1053 
-1060 NGKYRFDN
+1060 
-1068 LDSGKYKVIFEK
+1068 
-1080 SAGYLPTKVNGTTD
+1080 
-1094 GEKDS
+1094 
-1099 NGSSVT
+1099 
-1105 VKING
+1105 
-1110 KDDMSLD
+1110 
-1117 TGFYKEPKYNLGDY
+1117 
-1131 VWEDTNK
+1131 
-1138 DGIQDANEPGIKD
+1138 
-1151 VKVTLKDSTGKV
+1151 
-1163 IGTTTTD
+1163 
-1170 ASGKYKFTD
+1170 
-1179 LDNGNYTVEFETPA
+1179 
-1193 GYTPT
+1193 
-1198 VKNTT
+1198 
-1203 AEDKDSNGLTT
+1203 
-1214 TGVIKDADNMTLDS
+1214 
-1228 GFYKTPKYSLGD
+1228 
-1240 YVWYDSNKDG
+1240 

>member
-65 TSASDNQSSGKVD
+65 TSASDNQSSDKVD

-108 NKSIEK
+108 NKLIEK

-166 VVNAQPTNEENKKV
+166 VVNVQPTNEENKKV

-248 NDLITSNTTLTVVDA
+248 NNLITSTTTLTVVDA
-263 DNSKTI
+263 DKNNKI
-269 VPAQDYLSLKSQ
+269 VPAQDYLTLKSQ
-281 ITVDD
+281 IKVDD

-349 FNSVKMGINYSIYMD
+349 FNSVQMGINYSIYMD
-364 ADTIPVD
+364 ADTIPVS
-371 KKDVPFSVT
+371 KNDVEFNVT
-380 IGNQITTTTADITY
+380 IGNTTTKTTANIQY
-394 PAYKEADNNS
+394 PDYVSRDNNS

-412 VSHVG
+412 VSHAG
-417 NVEDPGYYNQV
+417 NAEDPGYYIQT

-433 MDKDLKG
+433 SEKTLTN

-449 PKYPTN
+449 KDYPDN
-455 IGQINQN
+455 VGQINKN
-462 VTNIKIYRVPEG
+462 VTKIKIYQAPKDYV
-474 YTLNKGYD
+474 LNKGYD
-482 VNTNDLVDVTDEFKN
+482 VNTNQLIDVTEQFKD
-497 KMTYGSNQSVNL
+497 KITYGTNDSVNV
-509 DFGDITSAYVVMVN
+509 DFGSINNSYVVMVD
-523 TKFQYTNSE
+523 TKFEFTTSE

-542 SSTGNKSVSTGNAL
+542 TSDGNRSVSTGNAL

-1042 VTLLNEKGEVI
+1042 VTLL
-1053 GTTKTDE
+1053 
-1060 NGKYRFDN
+1060 
-1068 LDSGKYKVIFEK
+1068 
-1080 SAGYLPTKVNGTTD
+1080 
-1094 GEKDS
+1094 
-1099 NGSSVT
+1099 
-1105 VKING
+1105 
-1110 KDDMSLD
+1110 
-1117 TGFYKEPKYNLGDY
+1117 
-1131 VWEDTNK
+1131 
-1138 DGIQDANEPGIKD
+1138 
-1151 VKVTLKDSTGKV
+1151 
-1163 IGTTTTD
+1163 
-1170 ASGKYKFTD
+1170 
-1179 LDNGNYTVEFETPA
+1179 
-1193 GYTPT
+1193 
-1198 VKNTT
+1198 
-1203 AEDKDSNGLTT
+1203 
-1214 TGVIKDADNMTLDS
+1214 
-1228 GFYKTPKYSLGD
+1228 
-1240 YVWYDSNKDG
+1240 

>member
-65 TSASDNQSSGKVD
+65 TSASDNQSSDKVD

-108 NKSIEK
+108 NKLIEK

-166 VVNAQPTNEENKKV
+166 VVNVQPTNEENKKV

-195 IKSNAETLVDNNSN
+195 IKSNDETLVDNNSN

-233 RMAAIQPNSTDSKNV
+233 RIAAVQPSSTEAKNV

-263 DNSKTI
+263 DKNNKI
-269 VPAQDYLSLKSQ
+269 VPAQDYLALKSQ
-281 ITVDD
+281 IKVDD

-349 FNSVKMGINYSIYMD
+349 FNSVQMGINYSIYMD
-364 ADTIPVD
+364 ADTIPVS
-371 KKDVPFSVT
+371 KNDVEFNVT
-380 IGNQITTTTADITY
+380 IGNTTTKTTANIQY
-394 PAYKEADNNS
+394 PDYVSRDNNS

-412 VSHVG
+412 VSHAG
-417 NVEDPGYYNQV
+417 NAEDPGYYIQT

-433 MDKDLKG
+433 SEKTLTN

-449 PKYPTN
+449 KDYPDN
-455 IGQINQN
+455 VGQINKN
-462 VTNIKIYRVPEG
+462 VTKIKIYQAPKDYV
-474 YTLNKGYD
+474 LNKGYD
-482 VNTNDLVDVTDEFKN
+482 VNTNQLIDVTEQFKD
-497 KMTYGSNQSVNL
+497 KITYGTNDSVNV
-509 DFGDITSAYVVMVN
+509 DFGSINNSYVVMVD
-523 TKFQYTNSE
+523 TKFEFTTSE

-542 SSTGNKSVSTGNAL
+542 TSDGNRSVSTGNAL

-578 EDTNKNGVQELGEK
+578 EDTNKNGIQELGEVGVK
-592 GVGNVTVTVFDNN
+592 GVTVVAYDNK
-605 TNTKVGEAVTKED
+605 TNKEVGRTITDEK
-618 GSYLIPNLPN
+618 GGYLIPNLPN

-737 DNGNYKVEFT
+737 GNGNYKVEFT

-939 KVLKT
+939 KVLQT

-1053 GTTKTDE
+1053 GTTTTDE

-1080 SAGYLPTKVNGTTD
+1080 
-1094 GEKDS
+1094 
-1099 NGSSVT
+1099 
-1105 VKING
+1105 
-1110 KDDMSLD
+1110 
-1117 TGFYKEPKYNLGDY
+1117 
-1131 VWEDTNK
+1131 
-1138 DGIQDANEPGIKD
+1138 
-1151 VKVTLKDSTGKV
+1151 
-1163 IGTTTTD
+1163 
-1170 ASGKYKFTD
+1170 
-1179 LDNGNYTVEFETPA
+1179 PA
-1193 GYTPT
+1193 G
-1198 VKNTT
+1198 
-1203 AEDKDSNGLTT
+1203 LTQT
-1214 TGVIKDADNMTLDS
+1214 
-1228 GFYKTPKYSLGD
+1228 
-1240 YVWYDSNKDG
+1240 

>member
-1 MLNRENKTAITRKGM
+1 MLNRENKTAMTRKGM

-40 TLIFGLGNQEAKAAE
+40 TLIFGIGSQEAKAAE
-55 STNKELNEAT
+55 VTNKEMKEDAT
-65 TSASDNQSSGKVD
+65 SVNNDQVSKKVD
-78 MQQLNQEDNTKNDN
+78 TGQLNKDGNTSKVDTEQLNDENINKVANQKEVTRVENSVASEKNNNSQPSENGKLQTSDVKKTEDNNATSDDQVTTTVNSQQLNTDN
-92 QKEMVSS
+92 
-99 QGNETTSNG
+99 TTSNATMSAAPI
-108 NKSIEK
+108 NVSKDDLKINSE
-114 ESVQSTTGNK
+114 
-124 VEVSTAKSDEQAS
+124 EVRNVGEKSD
-137 PKSTNEDLNTK
+137 NT
-148 QTISNQEALQPDL
+148 D
-161 QENKS
+161 
-166 VVNAQPTNEENKKV
+166 NANG
-180 DAKTES
+180 
-186 TTLNVKSDA
+186 SDV
-195 IKSNAETLVDNNSN
+195 IM
-209 SNNENNADI
+209 
-218 ILPKSTAPKRLNTRM
+218 PKSTAPKRLNTRM
-233 RMAAIQPNSTDSKNV
+233 RIAAVQPSSTDSKNV
-248 NDLITSNTTLTVVDA
+248 NNLITSTTTLTVVDA
-263 DNSKTI
+263 DKNNKI
-269 VPAQDYLSLKSQ
+269 VPAQDYLALKSQ
-281 ITVDD
+281 IKVDD

-349 FNSVKMGINYSIYMD
+349 FNSVQMGINYSIYMD
-364 ADTIPVD
+364 ADTIPVS
-371 KKDVPFSVT
+371 KNDVEFNVT
-380 IGNQITTTTADITY
+380 IGNDTTKTTANIQY
-394 PAYKEADNNS
+394 PDYVVNEKNS

-417 NVEDPGYYNQV
+417 NKENPGYYKQTI
-428 VYVNP
+428 YVNP
-433 MDKDLKG
+433 SENSLTN
-440 AKLKVEAYH
+440 AKLKVQAYH
-449 PKYPTN
+449 SSYPNN
-455 IGQINQN
+455 IGQINKE
-462 VTNIKIYRVPEG
+462 VTDIKIYQVPKG

-482 VNTNDLVDVTDEFKN
+482 VNTKELTDVTNQYLQKI
-497 KMTYGSNQSVNL
+497 TYGDNNSAVI
-509 DFGDITSAYVVMVN
+509 DFGNADSAYVVMVN
-523 TKFQYTNSE
+523 TKFQYTTSE
-532 SPTLVQMATL
+532 SPTLVQMVTL
-542 SSTGNKSVSTGNAL
+542 SSDNSKSASMGNAL

-638 PKGYEVTPSKQG
+638 PQGYEVTPSKQG
-650 NNEELDSNGLS
+650 NNEELDSNGVS

-851 TYKVEFETPSGY
+851 TYKVEFETPLGY

-1080 SAGYLPTKVNGTTD
+1080 
-1094 GEKDS
+1094 
-1099 NGSSVT
+1099 
-1105 VKING
+1105 
-1110 KDDMSLD
+1110 
-1117 TGFYKEPKYNLGDY
+1117 
-1131 VWEDTNK
+1131 
-1138 DGIQDANEPGIKD
+1138 
-1151 VKVTLKDSTGKV
+1151 
-1163 IGTTTTD
+1163 
-1170 ASGKYKFTD
+1170 
-1179 LDNGNYTVEFETPA
+1179 PA
-1193 GYTPT
+1193 GLTQT
-1198 VKNTT
+1198 GTNTT
-1203 AEDKDSNGLTT
+1203 EDD
-1214 TGVIKDADNMTLDS
+1214 KDADGGEVDVTITDHDDFTIDNGYFEEDT
-1228 GFYKTPKYSLGD
+1228 
-1240 YVWYDSNKDG
+1240 

>member
-1 MLNRENKTAITRKGM
+1 MLNRENKTAMTRKGM

-40 TLIFGLGNQEAKAAE
+40 TLIFGIGSQEAKAAE
-55 STNKELNEAT
+55 VTNKEMKEDAT
-65 TSASDNQSSGKVD
+65 SVNNDQVSKKVD
-78 MQQLNQEDNTKNDN
+78 TGQLNKDGNTSKVDTEQLNDENINKVANQKEVTRVENSVASEKNNNSQPSENGKLQTSDVKKTEDNNATSDDQVTTTVNSQQLNTDN
-92 QKEMVSS
+92 
-99 QGNETTSNG
+99 TTSNATMSAAPI
-108 NKSIEK
+108 NVSKDDLKINSE
-114 ESVQSTTGNK
+114 
-124 VEVSTAKSDEQAS
+124 EVRNVGEKSD
-137 PKSTNEDLNTK
+137 NT
-148 QTISNQEALQPDL
+148 D
-161 QENKS
+161 
-166 VVNAQPTNEENKKV
+166 NANG
-180 DAKTES
+180 
-186 TTLNVKSDA
+186 SDV
-195 IKSNAETLVDNNSN
+195 IM
-209 SNNENNADI
+209 
-218 ILPKSTAPKRLNTRM
+218 PKSTAPKRLNTRM
-233 RMAAIQPNSTDSKNV
+233 RIAAVQPSSTDSKNV
-248 NDLITSNTTLTVVDA
+248 NNLITSTTTLTVVDA
-263 DNSKTI
+263 DKNNKI
-269 VPAQDYLSLKSQ
+269 VPAQDYLALKSQ
-281 ITVDD
+281 IKVDD

-349 FNSVKMGINYSIYMD
+349 FNSVQMGINYSIYMD
-364 ADTIPVD
+364 ADTIPVS
-371 KKDVPFSVT
+371 KNDVEFNVT
-380 IGNQITTTTADITY
+380 IGNDTTKTTANIQY
-394 PAYKEADNNS
+394 PDYVVNEKNS

-417 NVEDPGYYNQV
+417 NKENPGYYKQTI
-428 VYVNP
+428 YVNP
-433 MDKDLKG
+433 SENSLTN
-440 AKLKVEAYH
+440 AKLKVQAYH
-449 PKYPTN
+449 SSYPNN
-455 IGQINQN
+455 IGQINKE
-462 VTNIKIYRVPEG
+462 VTDIKIYQVPKG

-482 VNTNDLVDVTDEFKN
+482 VNTKELTDVTNQYLQKI
-497 KMTYGSNQSVNL
+497 TYGDNNSAVI
-509 DFGDITSAYVVMVN
+509 DFGNADSAYVVMVN
-523 TKFQYTNSE
+523 TKFQYTTSE
-532 SPTLVQMATL
+532 SPTLVQMVTL
-542 SSTGNKSVSTGNAL
+542 SSDNSKSASMGNAL

-638 PKGYEVTPSKQG
+638 PQGYEVTPSKQG
-650 NNEELDSNGLS
+650 NNEELDSNGVS

-851 TYKVEFETPSGY
+851 TYKVEFETPLGY

-1080 SAGYLPTKVNGTTD
+1080 
-1094 GEKDS
+1094 
-1099 NGSSVT
+1099 
-1105 VKING
+1105 
-1110 KDDMSLD
+1110 
-1117 TGFYKEPKYNLGDY
+1117 
-1131 VWEDTNK
+1131 
-1138 DGIQDANEPGIKD
+1138 
-1151 VKVTLKDSTGKV
+1151 
-1163 IGTTTTD
+1163 
-1170 ASGKYKFTD
+1170 
-1179 LDNGNYTVEFETPA
+1179 PA
-1193 GYTPT
+1193 GLTQT
-1198 VKNTT
+1198 GTNTT
-1203 AEDKDSNGLTT
+1203 EDD
-1214 TGVIKDADNMTLDS
+1214 KDADGGEVDVTITDHDDFTIDN
-1228 GFYKTPKYSLGD
+1228 GYF
-1240 YVWYDSNKDG
+1240 

>member
-65 TSASDNQSSGKVD
+65 TSASDNQSSDKVD

-108 NKSIEK
+108 NKLIEK

-166 VVNAQPTNEENKKV
+166 VVNVQPTNEENKKV

-195 IKSNAETLVDNNSN
+195 IKSNDETLVDNNSN

-233 RMAAIQPNSTDSKNV
+233 RIAAVQPSSTEAKNV

-263 DNSKTI
+263 DKNNKI
-269 VPAQDYLSLKSQ
+269 VPAQDYLALKSQ
-281 ITVDD
+281 IKVDD

-349 FNSVKMGINYSIYMD
+349 FNSVQMGINYSIYMD
-364 ADTIPVD
+364 ADTIPVS
-371 KKDVPFSVT
+371 KNDVEFNVT
-380 IGNQITTTTADITY
+380 IGNTTTKTTANIQY
-394 PAYKEADNNS
+394 PDYVSRDNNS

-412 VSHVG
+412 VSHAG
-417 NVEDPGYYNQV
+417 NAEDPGYYIQT

-433 MDKDLKG
+433 SEKTLTN

-449 PKYPTN
+449 KDYPDN
-455 IGQINQN
+455 VGQINKN
-462 VTNIKIYRVPEG
+462 VTKIKIYQAPKDYV
-474 YTLNKGYD
+474 LNKGYD
-482 VNTNDLVDVTDEFKN
+482 VNTNQLIDVTEQFKD
-497 KMTYGSNQSVNL
+497 KITYGTNDSVNV
-509 DFGDITSAYVVMVN
+509 DFGSINNSYVVMVD
-523 TKFQYTNSE
+523 TKFEFTTSE

-542 SSTGNKSVSTGNAL
+542 TSDGNRSVSTGNAL

-578 EDTNKNGVQELGEK
+578 EDTNKNGIQELGEVGVK
-592 GVGNVTVTVFDNN
+592 GVTVVAYDNK
-605 TNTKVGEAVTKED
+605 TNKEVGRTITDEK
-618 GSYLIPNLPN
+618 GGYLIPNLPN

-737 DNGNYKVEFT
+737 GNGNYKVEFT

-1053 GTTKTDE
+1053 GTTTTDE

-1080 SAGYLPTKVNGTTD
+1080 
-1094 GEKDS
+1094 
-1099 NGSSVT
+1099 
-1105 VKING
+1105 
-1110 KDDMSLD
+1110 
-1117 TGFYKEPKYNLGDY
+1117 
-1131 VWEDTNK
+1131 
-1138 DGIQDANEPGIKD
+1138 
-1151 VKVTLKDSTGKV
+1151 
-1163 IGTTTTD
+1163 
-1170 ASGKYKFTD
+1170 
-1179 LDNGNYTVEFETPA
+1179 PA
-1193 GYTPT
+1193 GLTQT
-1198 VKNTT
+1198 GTNTT
-1203 AEDKDSNGLTT
+1203 EDD
-1214 TGVIKDADNMTLDS
+1214 KDADGGEVDVTITDH
-1228 GFYKTPKYSLGD
+1228 
-1240 YVWYDSNKDG
+1240 

>member
-65 TSASDNQSSGKVD
+65 TSASDNQSSDKVD

-108 NKSIEK
+108 NKLIEK

-166 VVNAQPTNEENKKV
+166 VVNVQPTNEENKKV

-195 IKSNAETLVDNNSN
+195 IKSNDETLVDNNSN

-233 RMAAIQPNSTDSKNV
+233 RIAAVQPSSTEAKNV

-263 DNSKTI
+263 DKNNKI

-349 FNSVKMGINYSIYMD
+349 FNSVQMGINYSIYMD
-364 ADTIPVD
+364 ADTIPVS
-371 KKDVPFSVT
+371 KNDVEFNVT
-380 IGNQITTTTADITY
+380 IGNTTTKTTANIQY
-394 PAYKEADNNS
+394 PDYVVNEKNS

-417 NVEDPGYYNQV
+417 NKENPGYYKQTI
-428 VYVNP
+428 YVNP
-433 MDKDLKG
+433 SENSLTN
-440 AKLKVEAYH
+440 AKLKVQAYH
-449 PKYPTN
+449 SSYPNN
-455 IGQINQN
+455 IGQINKD
-462 VTNIKIYRVPEG
+462 VTDIKIYQVPKG

-482 VNTNDLVDVTDEFKN
+482 VNTKELTDVTNQYLQKI
-497 KMTYGSNQSVNL
+497 TYGDNNSAVI
-509 DFGDITSAYVVMVN
+509 DFGNADSAYVVMVN

-1053 GTTKTDE
+1053 GTTKT
-1060 NGKYRFDN
+1060 
-1068 LDSGKYKVIFEK
+1068 
-1080 SAGYLPTKVNGTTD
+1080 
-1094 GEKDS
+1094 
-1099 NGSSVT
+1099 
-1105 VKING
+1105 
-1110 KDDMSLD
+1110 
-1117 TGFYKEPKYNLGDY
+1117 
-1131 VWEDTNK
+1131 
-1138 DGIQDANEPGIKD
+1138 
-1151 VKVTLKDSTGKV
+1151 
-1163 IGTTTTD
+1163 
-1170 ASGKYKFTD
+1170 
-1179 LDNGNYTVEFETPA
+1179 
-1193 GYTPT
+1193 
-1198 VKNTT
+1198 
-1203 AEDKDSNGLTT
+1203 
-1214 TGVIKDADNMTLDS
+1214 
-1228 GFYKTPKYSLGD
+1228 
-1240 YVWYDSNKDG
+1240 

>member
-1 MLNRENKTAITRKGM
+1 YQ
-16 VSNRL
+16 V
-21 NKFSIRKYTVGTA
+21 
-34 SILVGT
+34 
-40 TLIFGLGNQEAKAAE
+40 
-55 STNKELNEAT
+55 
-65 TSASDNQSSGKVD
+65 
-78 MQQLNQEDNTKNDN
+78 
-92 QKEMVSS
+92 
-99 QGNETTSNG
+99 
-108 NKSIEK
+108 
-114 ESVQSTTGNK
+114 
-124 VEVSTAKSDEQAS
+124 
-137 PKSTNEDLNTK
+137 PK
-148 QTISNQEALQPDL
+148 
-161 QENKS
+161 
-166 VVNAQPTNEENKKV
+166 
-180 DAKTES
+180 
-186 TTLNVKSDA
+186 
-195 IKSNAETLVDNNSN
+195 
-209 SNNENNADI
+209 
-218 ILPKSTAPKRLNTRM
+218 
-233 RMAAIQPNSTDSKNV
+233 
-248 NDLITSNTTLTVVDA
+248 
-263 DNSKTI
+263 
-269 VPAQDYLSLKSQ
+269 
-281 ITVDD
+281 
-286 KVKSGDY
+286 
-293 FTIKYSDTV
+293 
-302 QVYGL
+302 
-307 NPEDIK
+307 
-313 NIGDIKDPN
+313 
-322 NGETIAT
+322 
-329 AKHDTAN
+329 
-336 NLITYTFTDYVDR
+336 
-349 FNSVKMGINYSIYMD
+349 
-364 ADTIPVD
+364 
-371 KKDVPFSVT
+371 
-380 IGNQITTTTADITY
+380 
-394 PAYKEADNNS
+394 
-404 IGSAFTET
+404 
-412 VSHVG
+412 
-417 NVEDPGYYNQV
+417 
-428 VYVNP
+428 
-433 MDKDLKG
+433 
-440 AKLKVEAYH
+440 
-449 PKYPTN
+449 
-455 IGQINQN
+455 
-462 VTNIKIYRVPEG
+462 G

-482 VNTNDLVDVTDEFKN
+482 VNTKELTDVTNQYLQKI
-497 KMTYGSNQSVNL
+497 TYGDNNSAVI
-509 DFGDITSAYVVMVN
+509 DFGNADSAYVVMVN
-523 TKFQYTNSE
+523 TKFQYTTSE
-532 SPTLVQMATL
+532 SPTLVQMVTL
-542 SSTGNKSVSTGNAL
+542 SSDNSKSASMGNAL

-638 PKGYEVTPSKQG
+638 PQGYEVTPSKQG
-650 NNEELDSNGLS
+650 NNEELDSNGVS

-851 TYKVEFETPSGY
+851 TYKVEFETPLGY

-1080 SAGYLPTKVNGTTD
+1080 
-1094 GEKDS
+1094 
-1099 NGSSVT
+1099 
-1105 VKING
+1105 
-1110 KDDMSLD
+1110 
-1117 TGFYKEPKYNLGDY
+1117 
-1131 VWEDTNK
+1131 
-1138 DGIQDANEPGIKD
+1138 
-1151 VKVTLKDSTGKV
+1151 
-1163 IGTTTTD
+1163 
-1170 ASGKYKFTD
+1170 
-1179 LDNGNYTVEFETPA
+1179 PA
-1193 GYTPT
+1193 GLTQT
-1198 VKNTT
+1198 GTNTT
-1203 AEDKDSNGLTT
+1203 EDD
-1214 TGVIKDADNMTLDS
+1214 KDADGGEVDVTITDH
-1228 GFYKTPKYSLGD
+1228 
-1240 YVWYDSNKDG
+1240 

>member
-1 MLNRENKTAITRKGM
+1 MLNRENKTAMTRKGM

-40 TLIFGLGNQEAKAAE
+40 TLIFGIGSQEAKAAE
-55 STNKELNEAT
+55 VTNKEMKEDAT
-65 TSASDNQSSGKVD
+65 SVNNDQVSKKVD
-78 MQQLNQEDNTKNDN
+78 TGQLNKDGNTSKVDTEQLNDENINKVANQKEVTRVENSVASEKNNNSQPSENGKLQTSDVKKTEDNNATSDDQVTTTVNSQQLNTDN
-92 QKEMVSS
+92 
-99 QGNETTSNG
+99 TTSNATMSAAPI
-108 NKSIEK
+108 NVSKDDLKINSE
-114 ESVQSTTGNK
+114 
-124 VEVSTAKSDEQAS
+124 EVRNVGEKSD
-137 PKSTNEDLNTK
+137 NT
-148 QTISNQEALQPDL
+148 D
-161 QENKS
+161 
-166 VVNAQPTNEENKKV
+166 NANG
-180 DAKTES
+180 
-186 TTLNVKSDA
+186 SDV
-195 IKSNAETLVDNNSN
+195 IM
-209 SNNENNADI
+209 
-218 ILPKSTAPKRLNTRM
+218 PKSTAPKRLNTRM
-233 RMAAIQPNSTDSKNV
+233 RIAAVQPSSTDSKNV
-248 NDLITSNTTLTVVDA
+248 NNLITSTTTLTVVDA
-263 DNSKTI
+263 DKNNKI
-269 VPAQDYLSLKSQ
+269 VPAQDYLALKSQ
-281 ITVDD
+281 IKVDD

-349 FNSVKMGINYSIYMD
+349 FNSVQMGINYSIYMD
-364 ADTIPVD
+364 ADTIPVS
-371 KKDVPFSVT
+371 KNDVEFNVT
-380 IGNQITTTTADITY
+380 IGNDTTKTTANIQY
-394 PAYKEADNNS
+394 PDYVVNEKNS

-417 NVEDPGYYNQV
+417 NKENPGYYKQTI
-428 VYVNP
+428 YVNP
-433 MDKDLKG
+433 SENSLTN
-440 AKLKVEAYH
+440 AKLKVQAYH
-449 PKYPTN
+449 SSYPNN
-455 IGQINQN
+455 IGQINKE
-462 VTNIKIYRVPEG
+462 VTDIKIYQVPKG

-482 VNTNDLVDVTDEFKN
+482 VNTKELTDVTNQYLQKI
-497 KMTYGSNQSVNL
+497 TYGDNNSAVI
-509 DFGDITSAYVVMVN
+509 DFGNADSAYVVMVN
-523 TKFQYTNSE
+523 TKFQYTTSE
-532 SPTLVQMATL
+532 SPTLVQMVTL
-542 SSTGNKSVSTGNAL
+542 SSDNSKSASMGNAL

-638 PKGYEVTPSKQG
+638 PQGYEVTPSKQG
-650 NNEELDSNGLS
+650 NNEELDSNGVS

-851 TYKVEFETPSGY
+851 TYKVEFETPLGY

-1080 SAGYLPTKVNGTTD
+1080 
-1094 GEKDS
+1094 
-1099 NGSSVT
+1099 
-1105 VKING
+1105 
-1110 KDDMSLD
+1110 
-1117 TGFYKEPKYNLGDY
+1117 
-1131 VWEDTNK
+1131 
-1138 DGIQDANEPGIKD
+1138 
-1151 VKVTLKDSTGKV
+1151 
-1163 IGTTTTD
+1163 
-1170 ASGKYKFTD
+1170 
-1179 LDNGNYTVEFETPA
+1179 PA
-1193 GYTPT
+1193 GLTQT
-1198 VKNTT
+1198 GTNTT
-1203 AEDKDSNGLTT
+1203 EDD
-1214 TGVIKDADNMTLDS
+1214 KDADGGEVDVTITDHDDFTIDNGYFEEDTSDS
-1228 GFYKTPKYSLGD
+1228 D
-1240 YVWYDSNKDG
+1240 

>member
-65 TSASDNQSSGKVD
+65 TSASDNQSSDKVD

-108 NKSIEK
+108 NKLIEK

-166 VVNAQPTNEENKKV
+166 VVNVQPTNEENKKV

-195 IKSNAETLVDNNSN
+195 IKSNDETLVDNNSN

-233 RMAAIQPNSTDSKNV
+233 RIAAVQPSSTEAKNV

-263 DNSKTI
+263 DKNNKI

-349 FNSVKMGINYSIYMD
+349 FNSVQMGINYSIYMD
-364 ADTIPVD
+364 ADTIPVS
-371 KKDVPFSVT
+371 KNDVEFNVT
-380 IGNQITTTTADITY
+380 IGNTTTKTTANIQY
-394 PAYKEADNNS
+394 PDYVVNEKNS

-417 NVEDPGYYNQV
+417 NKENPGYYKQTI
-428 VYVNP
+428 YVNP
-433 MDKDLKG
+433 SENSLTN
-440 AKLKVEAYH
+440 AKLKVQAYH
-449 PKYPTN
+449 SSYPNN
-455 IGQINQN
+455 IGQINKD
-462 VTNIKIYRVPEG
+462 VTDIKIYQVPKG

-482 VNTNDLVDVTDEFKN
+482 VNTKELTDVTNQYLQKI
-497 KMTYGSNQSVNL
+497 TYGDNNSAVI
-509 DFGDITSAYVVMVN
+509 DFGNADSAYVVMVN

-997 KDADNMTLDSGFYKT
+997 KDA
-1012 PKYSL
+1012 
-1017 GDYVWYDSNKDGKQD
+1017 
-1032 STEKGIKDVK
+1032 
-1042 VTLLNEKGEVI
+1042 
-1053 GTTKTDE
+1053 
-1060 NGKYRFDN
+1060 
-1068 LDSGKYKVIFEK
+1068 
-1080 SAGYLPTKVNGTTD
+1080 
-1094 GEKDS
+1094 
-1099 NGSSVT
+1099 
-1105 VKING
+1105 
-1110 KDDMSLD
+1110 
-1117 TGFYKEPKYNLGDY
+1117 
-1131 VWEDTNK
+1131 
-1138 DGIQDANEPGIKD
+1138 
-1151 VKVTLKDSTGKV
+1151 
-1163 IGTTTTD
+1163 
-1170 ASGKYKFTD
+1170 
-1179 LDNGNYTVEFETPA
+1179 
-1193 GYTPT
+1193 
-1198 VKNTT
+1198 
-1203 AEDKDSNGLTT
+1203 
-1214 TGVIKDADNMTLDS
+1214 
-1228 GFYKTPKYSLGD
+1228 
-1240 YVWYDSNKDG
+1240 

>member
-1 MLNRENKTAITRKGM
+1 MLNRENKTAMTRKGM

-40 TLIFGLGNQEAKAAE
+40 TLIFGIGSQEAKAAE
-55 STNKELNEAT
+55 VTNKEMKEDAT
-65 TSASDNQSSGKVD
+65 SVNNDQVSKKVD
-78 MQQLNQEDNTKNDN
+78 TGQLNKDGNTSKVDTEQLNDENINKVANQKEVTRVENSVASEKNNNSQPSENGKLQTSDVKKTEDNNATSDDQVTTTVNSQQLNTDN
-92 QKEMVSS
+92 
-99 QGNETTSNG
+99 TTSNATMSAAPI
-108 NKSIEK
+108 NVSKDDLKINSE
-114 ESVQSTTGNK
+114 
-124 VEVSTAKSDEQAS
+124 EVRNVGEKSD
-137 PKSTNEDLNTK
+137 NT
-148 QTISNQEALQPDL
+148 D
-161 QENKS
+161 
-166 VVNAQPTNEENKKV
+166 NANG
-180 DAKTES
+180 
-186 TTLNVKSDA
+186 SDV
-195 IKSNAETLVDNNSN
+195 IM
-209 SNNENNADI
+209 
-218 ILPKSTAPKRLNTRM
+218 PKSTAPKRLNTRM
-233 RMAAIQPNSTDSKNV
+233 RIAAVQPSSTDSKNV
-248 NDLITSNTTLTVVDA
+248 NNLITSTTTLTVVDA
-263 DNSKTI
+263 DKNNKI
-269 VPAQDYLSLKSQ
+269 VPAQDYLALKSQ
-281 ITVDD
+281 IKVDD

-349 FNSVKMGINYSIYMD
+349 FNSVQMGINYSIYMD
-364 ADTIPVD
+364 ADTIPVS
-371 KKDVPFSVT
+371 KNDVEFNVT
-380 IGNQITTTTADITY
+380 IGNDTTKTTANIQY
-394 PAYKEADNNS
+394 PDYVVNEKNS

-417 NVEDPGYYNQV
+417 NKENPGYYKQTI
-428 VYVNP
+428 YVNP
-433 MDKDLKG
+433 SENSLTN
-440 AKLKVEAYH
+440 AKLKVQAYH
-449 PKYPTN
+449 SSYPNN
-455 IGQINQN
+455 IGQINKE
-462 VTNIKIYRVPEG
+462 VTDIKIYQVPKG

-482 VNTNDLVDVTDEFKN
+482 VNTKELTDVTNQYLQKI
-497 KMTYGSNQSVNL
+497 TYGDNNSAVI
-509 DFGDITSAYVVMVN
+509 DFGNADSAYVVMVN
-523 TKFQYTNSE
+523 TKFQYTTSE
-532 SPTLVQMATL
+532 SPTLVQMVTL
-542 SSTGNKSVSTGNAL
+542 SSDNSKSASMGNAL

-638 PKGYEVTPSKQG
+638 PQGYEVTPSKQG
-650 NNEELDSNGLS
+650 NNEELDSNGVS

-851 TYKVEFETPSGY
+851 TYKVEFETPLGY

-1080 SAGYLPTKVNGTTD
+1080 
-1094 GEKDS
+1094 
-1099 NGSSVT
+1099 
-1105 VKING
+1105 
-1110 KDDMSLD
+1110 
-1117 TGFYKEPKYNLGDY
+1117 
-1131 VWEDTNK
+1131 
-1138 DGIQDANEPGIKD
+1138 
-1151 VKVTLKDSTGKV
+1151 
-1163 IGTTTTD
+1163 
-1170 ASGKYKFTD
+1170 
-1179 LDNGNYTVEFETPA
+1179 PA
-1193 GYTPT
+1193 G
-1198 VKNTT
+1198 
-1203 AEDKDSNGLTT
+1203 L
-1214 TGVIKDADNMTLDS
+1214 
-1228 GFYKTPKYSLGD
+1228 
-1240 YVWYDSNKDG
+1240 

>member
-1 MLNRENKTAITRKGM
+1 MLNRENKTAMTRKGM

-40 TLIFGLGNQEAKAAE
+40 TLIFGLGSQEAKAAE
-55 STNKELNEAT
+55 VTNKEMKEDAT
-65 TSASDNQSSGKVD
+65 SVNNDQVSKKVD
-78 MQQLNQEDNTKNDN
+78 TEQLNNDGNTSKVDTEQLKDENINKVANQKEVTRVENSVASEKNNNSKPSENGKLQTSDVKKTEDNNATSDDQVTTTVNSQQLNTDNTTS
-92 QKEMVSS
+92 MSS
-99 QGNETTSNG
+99 APINVRKDDLKFNNE
-108 NKSIEK
+108 
-114 ESVQSTTGNK
+114 
-124 VEVSTAKSDEQAS
+124 EVRNVGEKSDNTDNANSSELIK
-137 PKSTNEDLNTK
+137 PKT
-148 QTISNQEALQPDL
+148 
-161 QENKS
+161 
-166 VVNAQPTNEENKKV
+166 
-180 DAKTES
+180 TE
-186 TTLNVKSDA
+186 
-195 IKSNAETLVDNNSN
+195 
-209 SNNENNADI
+209 
-218 ILPKSTAPKRLNTRM
+218 PKRLNTRM
-233 RMAAIQPNSTDSKNV
+233 RIAAIQPNSTDSKNV

-349 FNSVKMGINYSIYMD
+349 FNSVQMGINYSIYMD

-380 IGNQITTTTADITY
+380 IGNQTTTTTADITY

-417 NVEDPGYYNQV
+417 NAEDPGYYNQV

-440 AKLKVEAYH
+440 ANLKVEAYH
-449 PKYPTN
+449 PKYPAN

-482 VNTNDLVDVTDEFKN
+482 VNANDLVDVTDEFKN
-497 KMTYGSNQSVNL
+497 KMAYGTNQSVNI

-542 SSTGNKSVSTGNAL
+542 SSTGNKTVSTGNAL

-567 QEVYKIGNYVW
+567 QEVYKIGN
-578 EDTNKNGVQELGEK
+578 
-592 GVGNVTVTVFDNN
+592 
-605 TNTKVGEAVTKED
+605 
-618 GSYLIPNLPN
+618 
-628 GDYRVEFSNL
+628 
-638 PKGYEVTPSKQG
+638 
-650 NNEELDSNGLS
+650 
-661 SVITVNGKDNLSA
+661 
-674 DLGIYKP
+674 
-681 KYNLGDY
+681 
-688 VWEDTNKNGIQDQD
+688 
-702 EKGISGVTV
+702 
-711 TLKDENGNV
+711 
-720 LKTVTTD
+720 
-727 ADGKYKFTDL
+727 
-737 DNGNYKVEFT
+737 
-747 TPEGY
+747 
-752 TPTTVTS
+752 
-759 GSDIEKD
+759 
-766 SNGLTTTGVI
+766 
-776 NGADNMTL
+776 
-784 DSGFYKTP
+784 
-792 KYNLGNY
+792 
-799 VWEDTNKDGKQD
+799 
-811 STEKGISGVT
+811 
-821 VTLKN
+821 
-826 ENGEVLQ
+826 
-833 TTKTDK
+833 
-839 DGKYQF
+839 
-845 TGLENG
+845 
-851 TYKVEFETPSGY
+851 
-863 TPTQVGSGTDEGI
+863 
-876 DSNGTSTTGVIK
+876 
-888 DKDND
+888 
-893 TIDSGFYKPT
+893 
-903 YNLGDYVWED
+903 YVWED

-972 YTPTSVTSGN
+972 YTPTSVTTGN

-1068 LDSGKYKVIFEK
+1068 LDSG
-1080 SAGYLPTKVNGTTD
+1080 
-1094 GEKDS
+1094 
-1099 NGSSVT
+1099 
-1105 VKING
+1105 
-1110 KDDMSLD
+1110 
-1117 TGFYKEPKYNLGDY
+1117 
-1131 VWEDTNK
+1131 
-1138 DGIQDANEPGIKD
+1138 
-1151 VKVTLKDSTGKV
+1151 
-1163 IGTTTTD
+1163 
-1170 ASGKYKFTD
+1170 
-1179 LDNGNYTVEFETPA
+1179 
-1193 GYTPT
+1193 
-1198 VKNTT
+1198 
-1203 AEDKDSNGLTT
+1203 
-1214 TGVIKDADNMTLDS
+1214 
-1228 GFYKTPKYSLGD
+1228 
-1240 YVWYDSNKDG
+1240 

>member
-65 TSASDNQSSGKVD
+65 TSASDNQSSDKVD

-108 NKSIEK
+108 NKLIEK

-166 VVNAQPTNEENKKV
+166 VVNVQPTNEENKKV

-195 IKSNAETLVDNNSN
+195 IKSNDETLVDNNSN

-233 RMAAIQPNSTDSKNV
+233 RIAAVQPSSTEAKNV

-263 DNSKTI
+263 DKNNKI

-349 FNSVKMGINYSIYMD
+349 FNSVQMGINYSIYMD
-364 ADTIPVD
+364 ADTIPVS
-371 KKDVPFSVT
+371 KNDVEFNVT
-380 IGNQITTTTADITY
+380 IGNTTTKTTANIQY
-394 PAYKEADNNS
+394 PDYVVNEKNS

-417 NVEDPGYYNQV
+417 NKENPGYYKQTI
-428 VYVNP
+428 YVNP
-433 MDKDLKG
+433 SENSLTN
-440 AKLKVEAYH
+440 AKLKVQAYH
-449 PKYPTN
+449 SSYPNN
-455 IGQINQN
+455 IGQINKD
-462 VTNIKIYRVPEG
+462 VTDIKIYQVPKG

-482 VNTNDLVDVTDEFKN
+482 VNTKELTDVTNQYLQKI
-497 KMTYGSNQSVNL
+497 TYGDNNSAVI
-509 DFGDITSAYVVMVN
+509 DFGNADSAYVVMVN
-523 TKFQYTNSE
+523 TKFQYTTSE
-532 SPTLVQMATL
+532 SPTLVQMVTL
-542 SSTGNKSVSTGNAL
+542 SSDNSKSASMGNAL

-578 EDTNKNGVQELGEK
+578 EDTNKNGIQELGEVGVK
-592 GVGNVTVTVFDNN
+592 GVTVVAYDNK
-605 TNTKVGEAVTKED
+605 TNKEVGRTITDEK
-618 GSYLIPNLPN
+618 GGYLIPNLPN

-737 DNGNYKVEFT
+737 GNGNYKVEFT

-1080 SAGYLPTKVNGTTD
+1080 PAGLTQTGTNTTEDDKDADGGEVDVTITD
-1094 GEKDS
+1094 H
-1099 NGSSVT
+1099 
-1105 VKING
+1105 
-1110 KDDMSLD
+1110 DD
-1117 TGFYKEPKYNLGDY
+1117 
-1131 VWEDTNK
+1131 
-1138 DGIQDANEPGIKD
+1138 
-1151 VKVTLKDSTGKV
+1151 
-1163 IGTTTTD
+1163 
-1170 ASGKYKFTD
+1170 FT
-1179 LDNGNYTVEFETPA
+1179 LDNGYFE
-1193 GYTPT
+1193 
-1198 VKNTT
+1198 
-1203 AEDKDSNGLTT
+1203 EDTS
-1214 TGVIKDADNMTLDS
+1214 
-1228 GFYKTPKYSLGD
+1228 
-1240 YVWYDSNKDG
+1240 

>member
-65 TSASDNQSSGKVD
+65 TSASDNQSSDKVD

-108 NKSIEK
+108 NKLIEK

-166 VVNAQPTNEENKKV
+166 VVNVQPTNEENKKV

-195 IKSNAETLVDNNSN
+195 IKSNDETLVDNNSN

-233 RMAAIQPNSTDSKNV
+233 RIAAVQPSSTEAKNV

-263 DNSKTI
+263 DKNNKI

-349 FNSVKMGINYSIYMD
+349 FNSVQMGINYSIYMD
-364 ADTIPVD
+364 ADTIPVS
-371 KKDVPFSVT
+371 KNDVEFNVT
-380 IGNQITTTTADITY
+380 IGNTTTKTTANIQY
-394 PAYKEADNNS
+394 PDYVVNEKNS

-417 NVEDPGYYNQV
+417 NKENPGYYKQTI
-428 VYVNP
+428 YVNP
-433 MDKDLKG
+433 SENSLTN
-440 AKLKVEAYH
+440 AKLKVQAYH
-449 PKYPTN
+449 SSYPNN
-455 IGQINQN
+455 IGQINKD
-462 VTNIKIYRVPEG
+462 VTDIKIYQVPKG

-482 VNTNDLVDVTDEFKN
+482 VNTKELTDVTNQYLQKI
-497 KMTYGSNQSVNL
+497 TYGDNNSAVI
-509 DFGDITSAYVVMVN
+509 DFGNADSAYVVMVN

-1060 NGKYRFDN
+1060 NGKYCFDN

-1080 SAGYLPTKVNGTTD
+1080 PAGLTQTGTNTTEDDKDADGGEVDVTITD
-1094 GEKDS
+1094 H
-1099 NGSSVT
+1099 
-1105 VKING
+1105 
-1110 KDDMSLD
+1110 DD
-1117 TGFYKEPKYNLGDY
+1117 
-1131 VWEDTNK
+1131 
-1138 DGIQDANEPGIKD
+1138 
-1151 VKVTLKDSTGKV
+1151 
-1163 IGTTTTD
+1163 
-1170 ASGKYKFTD
+1170 FT
-1179 LDNGNYTVEFETPA
+1179 LDNGYYEEETS
-1193 GYTPT
+1193 
-1198 VKNTT
+1198 
-1203 AEDKDSNGLTT
+1203 DS
-1214 TGVIKDADNMTLDS
+1214 DS
-1228 GFYKTPKYSLGD
+1228 
-1240 YVWYDSNKDG
+1240 DSDRDSDSDSD

>member
-55 STNKELNEAT
+55 VTNKEMKEDAT
-65 TSASDNQSSGKVD
+65 SVNNDQVSKKVD
-78 MQQLNQEDNTKNDN
+78 TEQLNNDSNTRKVDREQLKDENINKVANQKEVTRVENSVASEKNNNSQPSENGKLQTSDVKKTEDNNATSDDQVTTTVNSQQLNTDN
-92 QKEMVSS
+92 
-99 QGNETTSNG
+99 TTSNATMSSAPI
-108 NKSIEK
+108 NVSKDDLKINSEVVK
-114 ESVQSTTGNK
+114 NV
-124 VEVSTAKSDEQAS
+124 VENSD
-137 PKSTNEDLNTK
+137 NT
-148 QTISNQEALQPDL
+148 D
-161 QENKS
+161 
-166 VVNAQPTNEENKKV
+166 NANG
-180 DAKTES
+180 
-186 TTLNVKSDA
+186 SD
-195 IKSNAETLVDNNSN
+195 V
-209 SNNENNADI
+209 

-811 STEKGISGVT
+811 STEKGISGIT

-1080 SAGYLPTKVNGTTD
+1080 
-1094 GEKDS
+1094 
-1099 NGSSVT
+1099 
-1105 VKING
+1105 
-1110 KDDMSLD
+1110 
-1117 TGFYKEPKYNLGDY
+1117 
-1131 VWEDTNK
+1131 
-1138 DGIQDANEPGIKD
+1138 
-1151 VKVTLKDSTGKV
+1151 
-1163 IGTTTTD
+1163 
-1170 ASGKYKFTD
+1170 
-1179 LDNGNYTVEFETPA
+1179 PA
-1193 GYTPT
+1193 GLTQT
-1198 VKNTT
+1198 GTNTT
-1203 AEDKDSNGLTT
+1203 EDD
-1214 TGVIKDADNMTLDS
+1214 KDADGGEVDVTITD
-1228 GFYKTPKYSLGD
+1228 
-1240 YVWYDSNKDG
+1240 

>member
-65 TSASDNQSSGKVD
+65 TSASDNQSSDKVD

-108 NKSIEK
+108 NKLIEK

-166 VVNAQPTNEENKKV
+166 VVNVQPTNEENKKV

-195 IKSNAETLVDNNSN
+195 IKSNDETLVDNNSN

-233 RMAAIQPNSTDSKNV
+233 RIAAVQPSSTEAKNV

-263 DNSKTI
+263 DKNNKI

-349 FNSVKMGINYSIYMD
+349 FNSVQMGINYSIYMD
-364 ADTIPVD
+364 ADTIPVS
-371 KKDVPFSVT
+371 KNDVEFNVT
-380 IGNQITTTTADITY
+380 IGNTTTKTTANIQY
-394 PAYKEADNNS
+394 PDYVVNEKNS

-417 NVEDPGYYNQV
+417 NKENPGYYKQTI
-428 VYVNP
+428 YVNP
-433 MDKDLKG
+433 SENSLTN
-440 AKLKVEAYH
+440 AKLKVQAYH
-449 PKYPTN
+449 SSYPNN
-455 IGQINQN
+455 IGQINKD
-462 VTNIKIYRVPEG
+462 VTDIKIYQVPKG

-482 VNTNDLVDVTDEFKN
+482 VNTKELTDVTNQYLQKI
-497 KMTYGSNQSVNL
+497 TYGDNNSAVI
-509 DFGDITSAYVVMVN
+509 DFGNADSAYVVMVN

-1042 VTLLNEKGEVI
+1042 VTLLN
-1053 GTTKTDE
+1053 
-1060 NGKYRFDN
+1060 
-1068 LDSGKYKVIFEK
+1068 
-1080 SAGYLPTKVNGTTD
+1080 
-1094 GEKDS
+1094 
-1099 NGSSVT
+1099 
-1105 VKING
+1105 
-1110 KDDMSLD
+1110 
-1117 TGFYKEPKYNLGDY
+1117 
-1131 VWEDTNK
+1131 
-1138 DGIQDANEPGIKD
+1138 
-1151 VKVTLKDSTGKV
+1151 
-1163 IGTTTTD
+1163 
-1170 ASGKYKFTD
+1170 
-1179 LDNGNYTVEFETPA
+1179 
-1193 GYTPT
+1193 
-1198 VKNTT
+1198 
-1203 AEDKDSNGLTT
+1203 
-1214 TGVIKDADNMTLDS
+1214 
-1228 GFYKTPKYSLGD
+1228 
-1240 YVWYDSNKDG
+1240 

>member
-1080 SAGYLPTKVNGTTD
+1080 SAGL
-1094 GEKDS
+1094 
-1099 NGSSVT
+1099 
-1105 VKING
+1105 
-1110 KDDMSLD
+1110 
-1117 TGFYKEPKYNLGDY
+1117 
-1131 VWEDTNK
+1131 
-1138 DGIQDANEPGIKD
+1138 
-1151 VKVTLKDSTGKV
+1151 
-1163 IGTTTTD
+1163 
-1170 ASGKYKFTD
+1170 
-1179 LDNGNYTVEFETPA
+1179 
-1193 GYTPT
+1193 
-1198 VKNTT
+1198 
-1203 AEDKDSNGLTT
+1203 
-1214 TGVIKDADNMTLDS
+1214 
-1228 GFYKTPKYSLGD
+1228 
-1240 YVWYDSNKDG
+1240 

>member
-65 TSASDNQSSGKVD
+65 TSASDNQSSDKVD

-108 NKSIEK
+108 NKLIEK

-166 VVNAQPTNEENKKV
+166 VVNVQPTNEENKKV

-195 IKSNAETLVDNNSN
+195 IKSNDETLVDNNSN

-233 RMAAIQPNSTDSKNV
+233 RIAAVQPSSTEAKNV

-263 DNSKTI
+263 VKNNKI

-349 FNSVKMGINYSIYMD
+349 FNSVQMGINYSIYMD
-364 ADTIPVD
+364 ADTIPVS
-371 KKDVPFSVT
+371 KNDVEFNVT
-380 IGNQITTTTADITY
+380 IGNTTTKTTANIQY
-394 PAYKEADNNS
+394 PDYVVNEKNS

-417 NVEDPGYYNQV
+417 NKENPGYYKQTI
-428 VYVNP
+428 YVNP
-433 MDKDLKG
+433 SENSLTN
-440 AKLKVEAYH
+440 AKLKVQAYH
-449 PKYPTN
+449 SSYPNN
-455 IGQINQN
+455 IGQINKD
-462 VTNIKIYRVPEG
+462 VTDIKIYQVPKG

-482 VNTNDLVDVTDEFKN
+482 VNTKELTDVTNQYLQKI
-497 KMTYGSNQSVNL
+497 TYGDNNSAVI
-509 DFGDITSAYVVMVN
+509 DFGNADSAYVVMVN

-1017 GDYVWYDSNKDGKQD
+1017 GDYVW
-1032 STEKGIKDVK
+1032 
-1042 VTLLNEKGEVI
+1042 
-1053 GTTKTDE
+1053 
-1060 NGKYRFDN
+1060 
-1068 LDSGKYKVIFEK
+1068 
-1080 SAGYLPTKVNGTTD
+1080 
-1094 GEKDS
+1094 
-1099 NGSSVT
+1099 
-1105 VKING
+1105 
-1110 KDDMSLD
+1110 
-1117 TGFYKEPKYNLGDY
+1117 
-1131 VWEDTNK
+1131 
-1138 DGIQDANEPGIKD
+1138 
-1151 VKVTLKDSTGKV
+1151 
-1163 IGTTTTD
+1163 
-1170 ASGKYKFTD
+1170 
-1179 LDNGNYTVEFETPA
+1179 
-1193 GYTPT
+1193 
-1198 VKNTT
+1198 
-1203 AEDKDSNGLTT
+1203 
-1214 TGVIKDADNMTLDS
+1214 
-1228 GFYKTPKYSLGD
+1228 
-1240 YVWYDSNKDG
+1240 

>member
-65 TSASDNQSSGKVD
+65 TSASDNQSSDKVD

-233 RMAAIQPNSTDSKNV
+233 RIAAVQPSSTEAKNV

-263 DNSKTI
+263 DKNNKI
-269 VPAQDYLSLKSQ
+269 VPAQDYLELKSQ
-281 ITVDD
+281 IKVDD

-349 FNSVKMGINYSIYMD
+349 FNSVQMGINYSIYMD
-364 ADTIPVD
+364 ADTIPVS
-371 KKDVPFSVT
+371 KNDVEFNVT
-380 IGNQITTTTADITY
+380 IGNTTTKTTANIQY
-394 PAYKEADNNS
+394 PDYVVNEKNS

-417 NVEDPGYYNQV
+417 NKENPGYYKQTI
-428 VYVNP
+428 YVNP
-433 MDKDLKG
+433 LENSLTN
-440 AKLKVEAYH
+440 AKLKVQAYH
-449 PKYPTN
+449 SSYPNN
-455 IGQINQN
+455 IGQINKE
-462 VTNIKIYRVPEG
+462 VTDIKIYQVPKG

-482 VNTNDLVDVTDEFKN
+482 VNTKELTDVTNQYLQKI
-497 KMTYGSNQSVNL
+497 TYGDNNSAVI
-509 DFGDITSAYVVMVN
+509 DFGNADSAYVVMVN
-523 TKFQYTNSE
+523 TKFQYTTSE
-532 SPTLVQMATL
+532 SPTLVQMVTL
-542 SSTGNKSVSTGNAL
+542 SSDNSKSASMGNAL

-1042 VTLLNEKGEVI
+1042 VTLL
-1053 GTTKTDE
+1053 
-1060 NGKYRFDN
+1060 
-1068 LDSGKYKVIFEK
+1068 
-1080 SAGYLPTKVNGTTD
+1080 
-1094 GEKDS
+1094 
-1099 NGSSVT
+1099 
-1105 VKING
+1105 
-1110 KDDMSLD
+1110 
-1117 TGFYKEPKYNLGDY
+1117 
-1131 VWEDTNK
+1131 
-1138 DGIQDANEPGIKD
+1138 
-1151 VKVTLKDSTGKV
+1151 
-1163 IGTTTTD
+1163 
-1170 ASGKYKFTD
+1170 
-1179 LDNGNYTVEFETPA
+1179 
-1193 GYTPT
+1193 
-1198 VKNTT
+1198 
-1203 AEDKDSNGLTT
+1203 
-1214 TGVIKDADNMTLDS
+1214 
-1228 GFYKTPKYSLGD
+1228 
-1240 YVWYDSNKDG
+1240 

>member
-65 TSASDNQSSGKVD
+65 TSASDNQSSDKVD

-233 RMAAIQPNSTDSKNV
+233 RIAAVQPSSTEAKNV

-263 DNSKTI
+263 DKNNKI
-269 VPAQDYLSLKSQ
+269 VPAQDYLELKSQ
-281 ITVDD
+281 IKVDD

-349 FNSVKMGINYSIYMD
+349 FNSVQMGINYSIYMD
-364 ADTIPVD
+364 ADTIPVS
-371 KKDVPFSVT
+371 KNDVEFNVT
-380 IGNQITTTTADITY
+380 IGNTTTKTTANIQY
-394 PAYKEADNNS
+394 PDYVVNEKNS

-417 NVEDPGYYNQV
+417 NKENPGYYKQTI
-428 VYVNP
+428 YVNP
-433 MDKDLKG
+433 SENSLTN
-440 AKLKVEAYH
+440 AKLKVQAYH
-449 PKYPTN
+449 SSYPNN
-455 IGQINQN
+455 IGQINKE
-462 VTNIKIYRVPEG
+462 VTDIKIYQVPKG

-482 VNTNDLVDVTDEFKN
+482 VNTKELTDVTNQYLHKI
-497 KMTYGSNQSVNL
+497 TYGDNNSAVI
-509 DFGDITSAYVVMVN
+509 DFGNADSAYVVMVN
-523 TKFQYTNSE
+523 TKFQYTTSE
-532 SPTLVQMATL
+532 SPTLVQMVTL
-542 SSTGNKSVSTGNAL
+542 SSDNSKSASMGNAL

-1053 GTTKTDE
+1053 GTTKT
-1060 NGKYRFDN
+1060 
-1068 LDSGKYKVIFEK
+1068 
-1080 SAGYLPTKVNGTTD
+1080 
-1094 GEKDS
+1094 
-1099 NGSSVT
+1099 
-1105 VKING
+1105 
-1110 KDDMSLD
+1110 
-1117 TGFYKEPKYNLGDY
+1117 
-1131 VWEDTNK
+1131 
-1138 DGIQDANEPGIKD
+1138 
-1151 VKVTLKDSTGKV
+1151 
-1163 IGTTTTD
+1163 
-1170 ASGKYKFTD
+1170 
-1179 LDNGNYTVEFETPA
+1179 
-1193 GYTPT
+1193 
-1198 VKNTT
+1198 
-1203 AEDKDSNGLTT
+1203 
-1214 TGVIKDADNMTLDS
+1214 
-1228 GFYKTPKYSLGD
+1228 
-1240 YVWYDSNKDG
+1240 

>member
-65 TSASDNQSSGKVD
+65 TSASDNQSSDKVD
-78 MQQLNQEDNTKNDN
+78 MKQLNQEDNTKNDN

-233 RMAAIQPNSTDSKNV
+233 RIAAVQPSSTEAKNV

-263 DNSKTI
+263 DKNNKI
-269 VPAQDYLSLKSQ
+269 VPAQDYLALKSQ

-349 FNSVKMGINYSIYMD
+349 FNSVQMGINYSIYMD
-364 ADTIPVD
+364 ADTIPVS
-371 KKDVPFSVT
+371 KNDVEFNVT
-380 IGNQITTTTADITY
+380 IGNTTTKTTANIQY
-394 PAYKEADNNS
+394 PDYVVNEKNS

-417 NVEDPGYYNQV
+417 NKENPGYYKQTI
-428 VYVNP
+428 YVNP
-433 MDKDLKG
+433 SENSLTN
-440 AKLKVEAYH
+440 AKLKVQAYH
-449 PKYPTN
+449 SSYPNN
-455 IGQINQN
+455 IGQINKE
-462 VTNIKIYRVPEG
+462 VTDIKIYQVPKG

-482 VNTNDLVDVTDEFKN
+482 VNTKELTDVTNQYLQKI
-497 KMTYGSNQSVNL
+497 TYGDNNSAVI
-509 DFGDITSAYVVMVN
+509 DFGNADSAYVVMVN
-523 TKFQYTNSE
+523 TKFQYTTSE
-532 SPTLVQMATL
+532 SPTLVQMVTL
-542 SSTGNKSVSTGNAL
+542 SSDNSKSASMGNAL

-1032 STEKGIKDVK
+1032 STEKGIKGVK
-1042 VTLLNEKGEVI
+1042 VTLQNEKGEVI
-1053 GTTKTDE
+1053 GTTETDE

-1080 SAGYLPTKVNGTTD
+1080 PAGLTQTGTNTTEDDKDADGGEVDVTITD
-1094 GEKDS
+1094 H
-1099 NGSSVT
+1099 
-1105 VKING
+1105 
-1110 KDDMSLD
+1110 DD
-1117 TGFYKEPKYNLGDY
+1117 
-1131 VWEDTNK
+1131 
-1138 DGIQDANEPGIKD
+1138 
-1151 VKVTLKDSTGKV
+1151 
-1163 IGTTTTD
+1163 
-1170 ASGKYKFTD
+1170 FT
-1179 LDNGNYTVEFETPA
+1179 LDNGYYEEET
-1193 GYTPT
+1193 
-1198 VKNTT
+1198 
-1203 AEDKDSNGLTT
+1203 
-1214 TGVIKDADNMTLDS
+1214 
-1228 GFYKTPKYSLGD
+1228 
-1240 YVWYDSNKDG
+1240 

>member
-1 MLNRENKTAITRKGM
+1 MLNRENKTAMTRKGM

-40 TLIFGLGNQEAKAAE
+40 TLIFGIGSQEAKAAE
-55 STNKELNEAT
+55 VTNKEMKEDAT
-65 TSASDNQSSGKVD
+65 SVNNDQVSKKVD
-78 MQQLNQEDNTKNDN
+78 TGQLNKDGNTSKVDTEQLNDENINKVANQKEVTRVENSVASEKNNNSQPSENGKFQTSDVKKTEDNNATSDDQVTTTVNSQQLNTDN
-92 QKEMVSS
+92 
-99 QGNETTSNG
+99 TTSNATMSAAPI
-108 NKSIEK
+108 NVSKDDLKINSE
-114 ESVQSTTGNK
+114 
-124 VEVSTAKSDEQAS
+124 EVRNVGEKSD
-137 PKSTNEDLNTK
+137 NT
-148 QTISNQEALQPDL
+148 D
-161 QENKS
+161 
-166 VVNAQPTNEENKKV
+166 NANG
-180 DAKTES
+180 
-186 TTLNVKSDA
+186 SDV
-195 IKSNAETLVDNNSN
+195 IM
-209 SNNENNADI
+209 
-218 ILPKSTAPKRLNTRM
+218 PKSTAPKRLNTRM
-233 RMAAIQPNSTDSKNV
+233 RIAAVQPSSTDSKNV
-248 NDLITSNTTLTVVDA
+248 NNLITSTTTLTVVDA
-263 DNSKTI
+263 DKNNKI
-269 VPAQDYLSLKSQ
+269 VPAQDYLALKSQ
-281 ITVDD
+281 IKVDD

-349 FNSVKMGINYSIYMD
+349 FNSVQMGINYSIYMD
-364 ADTIPVD
+364 ADTIPVS
-371 KKDVPFSVT
+371 KNDVEFNVT
-380 IGNQITTTTADITY
+380 IGNDTTKTTANIQY
-394 PAYKEADNNS
+394 PDYVVNEKNS

-417 NVEDPGYYNQV
+417 NKENPGYYKQTI
-428 VYVNP
+428 YVNP
-433 MDKDLKG
+433 SENSLTN
-440 AKLKVEAYH
+440 AKLKVQAYH
-449 PKYPTN
+449 SSYPNN
-455 IGQINQN
+455 IGQINKE
-462 VTNIKIYRVPEG
+462 VTDIKIYQVPKG

-482 VNTNDLVDVTDEFKN
+482 VNTKELTDVTNQYLQKI
-497 KMTYGSNQSVNL
+497 TYGDNNSAVI
-509 DFGDITSAYVVMVN
+509 DFGNADSAYVVMVN
-523 TKFQYTNSE
+523 TKFQYTTSE
-532 SPTLVQMATL
+532 SPTLVQMVTL
-542 SSTGNKSVSTGNAL
+542 SSDNSKSASMGNAL

-638 PKGYEVTPSKQG
+638 PQGYEVTPSKQG
-650 NNEELDSNGLS
+650 NNEELDSNGVS

-851 TYKVEFETPSGY
+851 TYKVEFETPLGY

-1080 SAGYLPTKVNGTTD
+1080 
-1094 GEKDS
+1094 
-1099 NGSSVT
+1099 
-1105 VKING
+1105 
-1110 KDDMSLD
+1110 
-1117 TGFYKEPKYNLGDY
+1117 
-1131 VWEDTNK
+1131 
-1138 DGIQDANEPGIKD
+1138 
-1151 VKVTLKDSTGKV
+1151 
-1163 IGTTTTD
+1163 
-1170 ASGKYKFTD
+1170 
-1179 LDNGNYTVEFETPA
+1179 PA
-1193 GYTPT
+1193 G
-1198 VKNTT
+1198 
-1203 AEDKDSNGLTT
+1203 LTQ
-1214 TGVIKDADNMTLDS
+1214 TGT
-1228 GFYKTPKYSLGD
+1228 
-1240 YVWYDSNKDG
+1240 

>member
-65 TSASDNQSSGKVD
+65 TSASDNQSSDKVD

-108 NKSIEK
+108 NKLIEK

-166 VVNAQPTNEENKKV
+166 VVNVQPTNEENKKV

-195 IKSNAETLVDNNSN
+195 IKSNDETLVDNNSN

-233 RMAAIQPNSTDSKNV
+233 RIAAVQPSSTEAKNV

-263 DNSKTI
+263 DKNNKI

-349 FNSVKMGINYSIYMD
+349 FNSVQMGINYSIYMD
-364 ADTIPVD
+364 ADTIPVS
-371 KKDVPFSVT
+371 KNDVEFNVT
-380 IGNQITTTTADITY
+380 IGNTTTKTTANIQY
-394 PAYKEADNNS
+394 PDYVVNEKNS

-417 NVEDPGYYNQV
+417 NKENPGYYKQTI
-428 VYVNP
+428 YVNP
-433 MDKDLKG
+433 SENSLTN
-440 AKLKVEAYH
+440 AKLKVQAYH
-449 PKYPTN
+449 SSYPNN
-455 IGQINQN
+455 IGQINKD
-462 VTNIKIYRVPEG
+462 VTDIKIYQVPKG

-482 VNTNDLVDVTDEFKN
+482 VNTKELTDVTNQYLQKI
-497 KMTYGSNQSVNL
+497 TYGDNNSAVI
-509 DFGDITSAYVVMVN
+509 DFGNADSAYVVMVN

-711 TLKDENGNV
+711 TLKDDNGNV

-752 TPTTVTS
+752 TPTTV
-759 GSDIEKD
+759 
-766 SNGLTTTGVI
+766 
-776 NGADNMTL
+776 
-784 DSGFYKTP
+784 
-792 KYNLGNY
+792 
-799 VWEDTNKDGKQD
+799 
-811 STEKGISGVT
+811 
-821 VTLKN
+821 
-826 ENGEVLQ
+826 
-833 TTKTDK
+833 
-839 DGKYQF
+839 
-845 TGLENG
+845 
-851 TYKVEFETPSGY
+851 
-863 TPTQVGSGTDEGI
+863 
-876 DSNGTSTTGVIK
+876 
-888 DKDND
+888 
-893 TIDSGFYKPT
+893 
-903 YNLGDYVWED
+903 
-913 TNKNGVQDK
+913 
-922 DEKGISGVTV
+922 
-932 TLKDEND
+932 
-939 KVLKT
+939 
-944 VTTDENGKYQF
+944 
-955 TDLNNGTY
+955 
-963 KVEFETPSG
+963 
-972 YTPTSVTSGN
+972 
-982 DTEKDSNGLTTTGVI
+982 
-997 KDADNMTLDSGFYKT
+997 
-1012 PKYSL
+1012 
-1017 GDYVWYDSNKDGKQD
+1017 
-1032 STEKGIKDVK
+1032 
-1042 VTLLNEKGEVI
+1042 
-1053 GTTKTDE
+1053 
-1060 NGKYRFDN
+1060 
-1068 LDSGKYKVIFEK
+1068 
-1080 SAGYLPTKVNGTTD
+1080 
-1094 GEKDS
+1094 
-1099 NGSSVT
+1099 
-1105 VKING
+1105 
-1110 KDDMSLD
+1110 
-1117 TGFYKEPKYNLGDY
+1117 
-1131 VWEDTNK
+1131 
-1138 DGIQDANEPGIKD
+1138 
-1151 VKVTLKDSTGKV
+1151 
-1163 IGTTTTD
+1163 
-1170 ASGKYKFTD
+1170 
-1179 LDNGNYTVEFETPA
+1179 
-1193 GYTPT
+1193 
-1198 VKNTT
+1198 
-1203 AEDKDSNGLTT
+1203 
-1214 TGVIKDADNMTLDS
+1214 
-1228 GFYKTPKYSLGD
+1228 
-1240 YVWYDSNKDG
+1240 

>member
-1 MLNRENKTAITRKGM
+1 MLNRENKTAMTRKGM

-55 STNKELNEAT
+55 STNKELNETT
-65 TSASDNQSSGKVD
+65 TSASDNQSNSKVD
-78 MQQLNQEDNTKNDN
+78 NQQLNQEDNTKNDN
-92 QKEMVSS
+92 QKEMESS
-99 QGNETTSNG
+99 QGTETTSND
-108 NKSIEK
+108 NKALSLENG
-114 ESVQSTTGNK
+114 SVQSTTGNK
-124 VEVSTAKSDEQAS
+124 VEVSTAKSDEQAP

-166 VVNAQPTNEENKKV
+166 VVNVQPTNEENKKV
-180 DAKTES
+180 DEKTES

-752 TPTTVTS
+752 TPTTATS

-1080 SAGYLPTKVNGTTD
+1080 
-1094 GEKDS
+1094 
-1099 NGSSVT
+1099 
-1105 VKING
+1105 
-1110 KDDMSLD
+1110 
-1117 TGFYKEPKYNLGDY
+1117 
-1131 VWEDTNK
+1131 
-1138 DGIQDANEPGIKD
+1138 
-1151 VKVTLKDSTGKV
+1151 
-1163 IGTTTTD
+1163 
-1170 ASGKYKFTD
+1170 
-1179 LDNGNYTVEFETPA
+1179 PA
-1193 GYTPT
+1193 G
-1198 VKNTT
+1198 
-1203 AEDKDSNGLTT
+1203 LTQT
-1214 TGVIKDADNMTLDS
+1214 
-1228 GFYKTPKYSLGD
+1228 
-1240 YVWYDSNKDG
+1240 

>member
-1 MLNRENKTAITRKGM
+1 MLNRENKTAMTRKGM

-40 TLIFGLGNQEAKAAE
+40 TLIFGIGSQEAKAAE
-55 STNKELNEAT
+55 VTNKEMKEDAT
-65 TSASDNQSSGKVD
+65 SVNNDQVSKKVD
-78 MQQLNQEDNTKNDN
+78 TGQLNKDGNTSKVDTEQLNDENINKVANQKEVTRVENSVASEKNNNSQPSENGKLQTSDVKKTEDNNATSDDQVTTTVNSQQLNTDN
-92 QKEMVSS
+92 
-99 QGNETTSNG
+99 TTSNATMSAAPI
-108 NKSIEK
+108 NVSKDDLKINSE
-114 ESVQSTTGNK
+114 
-124 VEVSTAKSDEQAS
+124 EVRNVGEKSD
-137 PKSTNEDLNTK
+137 NT
-148 QTISNQEALQPDL
+148 D
-161 QENKS
+161 
-166 VVNAQPTNEENKKV
+166 NANG
-180 DAKTES
+180 
-186 TTLNVKSDA
+186 SDV
-195 IKSNAETLVDNNSN
+195 IM
-209 SNNENNADI
+209 
-218 ILPKSTAPKRLNTRM
+218 PKSTAPKRLNTRM
-233 RMAAIQPNSTDSKNV
+233 RIAAVQPSSTDSKNV
-248 NDLITSNTTLTVVDA
+248 NNLITSTTTLTVVDA
-263 DNSKTI
+263 DKNNKI
-269 VPAQDYLSLKSQ
+269 VPAQDYLALKSQ
-281 ITVDD
+281 IKVDD

-349 FNSVKMGINYSIYMD
+349 FNSVQMGINYSIYMD
-364 ADTIPVD
+364 ADTIPVS
-371 KKDVPFSVT
+371 KNDVEFNVT
-380 IGNQITTTTADITY
+380 IGNDTTKTTANIQY
-394 PAYKEADNNS
+394 PDYVVNEKNS

-417 NVEDPGYYNQV
+417 NKENPGYYKQTI
-428 VYVNP
+428 YVNP
-433 MDKDLKG
+433 SENSLTN
-440 AKLKVEAYH
+440 AKLKVQAYH
-449 PKYPTN
+449 SSYPNN
-455 IGQINQN
+455 IGQINKE
-462 VTNIKIYRVPEG
+462 VTDIKIYQVPKG

-482 VNTNDLVDVTDEFKN
+482 VNTKELTDVTNQYLQKI
-497 KMTYGSNQSVNL
+497 TYGDNNSAVI
-509 DFGDITSAYVVMVN
+509 DFGNADSAYVVMVN
-523 TKFQYTNSE
+523 TKFQYTTSE
-532 SPTLVQMATL
+532 SPTLVQMVTL
-542 SSTGNKSVSTGNAL
+542 SSDNSKSASMGNAL

-638 PKGYEVTPSKQG
+638 PQGYEVTPSKQG
-650 NNEELDSNGLS
+650 NNEELDSNGVS

-851 TYKVEFETPSGY
+851 TYKVEFETPLGY

-1080 SAGYLPTKVNGTTD
+1080 
-1094 GEKDS
+1094 
-1099 NGSSVT
+1099 
-1105 VKING
+1105 
-1110 KDDMSLD
+1110 
-1117 TGFYKEPKYNLGDY
+1117 
-1131 VWEDTNK
+1131 
-1138 DGIQDANEPGIKD
+1138 
-1151 VKVTLKDSTGKV
+1151 
-1163 IGTTTTD
+1163 
-1170 ASGKYKFTD
+1170 
-1179 LDNGNYTVEFETPA
+1179 PA
-1193 GYTPT
+1193 GLTQT
-1198 VKNTT
+1198 GTNTT
-1203 AEDKDSNGLTT
+1203 EDDKD
-1214 TGVIKDADNMTLDS
+1214 A
-1228 GFYKTPKYSLGD
+1228 
-1240 YVWYDSNKDG
+1240 